1 MKTKISHLGRSSVSV
16 ILAVMMLLSTMLIGT
31 VSTVN
36 AADLSNATKVYLD
49 STLATVNKEGLNTWS
64 SICAY
69 AFNTKGVNTYTDK
82 NTDGKYTWPGSDMYN
97 EGNGIYSIYVD
108 NSATNIIF
116 NNNDGKQTGD
126 LTLPNDWKTTPM
138 IYYGDGT
145 KGPAGW
151 KEYSASVK
159 VADSV
164 TLTANPTSV
173 KVGNS
178 VTLAPTV
185 ISAKSGDL
193 TYTYNKISGGTA
205 TEVKNADN
213 SLTVTPTVAGTYKY
227 KVTVSADG
235 YSPVTSTEVSFTVT
249 APVDYYLAG
258 RIKQDGTDGWVQ
270 SINNNY
276 KFTESDTDG
285 LYYYESK
292 YTPKQWS
299 EKVGS
304 KNLEQYFYIIDSS
317 SNKYGSKDNQTDN
330 TPKVLNSTDDKST
343 LEKISSTG
351 NTKTLTYISN
361 QENVS
366 NVTFWLDTRNGNM
379 QLYYTSAT
387 AYSVTF
393 GSNDISM
400 GSVIAKNG
408 SSNISSGDGVAENSE
423 VTFTATANEGY
434 KFDGWYNDAGCTT
447 AIEGATGA
455 TYTTTVT
462 ADTTV
467 YAKFVAE
474 TYNITVKENANCT
487 VTVNKTAAYGSNV
500 NVTVKA
506 KDGYT
511 VSSISVTNVNANDI
525 SGNETEGYTFKMP
538 ASNVEITPNV
548 VAVEVTAPKVTLNTV
563 TGESTADVSVKE
575 NYPITAFAEAG
586 DAYSKITST
595 DFSVSGGVEGTD
607 YTKTETFEGSGIYN
621 FVALTKGTFTVTY
634 TATATSINDI
644 TKSTSATATLK
655 ITASYT
661 DTQNAY
667 LALSKYVDE
676 VKDTTSDGYT
686 TDSYAAFSAALT
698 SAQAL
703 LKGLPKADATN
714 ASDYTNAK
722 TALETAFNGLEKDVT
737 YYISGRFEN
746 HGWNTDAIDMPFTRV
761 SGESN
766 LYKYETHKSVA
777 DLSKQ
782 IHDVLGN
789 YDANQYFFIT
799 TGKGLKGTFYTGSS
813 KNGNNFHENTVAK
826 KLTLTTHTNN
836 DSATANTDN
845 LIVFNDISDSSPNV
859 VIYLDTSDK
868 DNLKLYYSTEKYSVT
883 VAEGVPASVDKTEF
897 AKGETVTVTATPGTG
912 EVLDKVT
919 VVGKDGST
927 QIETTVS
934 GNTATFKMPDQ
945 DVTITN
951 VTFREAKTYT
961 VTFNSSDDQFGTVS
975 AMKGTTSLKS
985 PATVTE
991 GDDVTFT
998 AEPENGYALSGW
1010 TVNDASVSPT
1020 TNPYTITVQKDTTV
1034 VANFKEITGT
1044 LSDYYL
1050 LCGTDAT
1057 FKAGSYTPVPLYTNE
1072 EGVYYADFNAANIT
1086 KSKDYFIIF
1095 STKED
1100 TSGIIDTNDAK
1111 NIIINTDNNGK
1122 GFSLKDHS
1130 ENVNVVGVQNTK
1142 NLRFAKVYID
1152 SDDVTGF
1159 TIKVTKLDLKSKKI
1173 TYSGEPKFKEAPKN
1187 AVNIIAKNGTQTA
1200 KFQSMGSTVITPVDK
1215 VVFDIGDY
1223 NDYTKKATAIKGN
1236 KVTVTTTVADAYK
1249 DTYYVK
1255 GFVVNGESYGI
1266 QSEPNDT
1273 GVYTLEYQIP
1283 DDVDDGTN
1291 FEITPVYFLK
1301 DSSNCVTFYV
1311 EGFDGAVQESWG
1323 NTIACYPYYEGVDKN
1338 STNKNA
1344 FGAYPGQ
1351 PLLYEGGKY
1360 YTQIPKSITLN
1371 GTDKKIVGMTLNNFT
1386 LELVHGAI
1394 STIKDNKQSYDYDD
1408 FVRIANNNYGNNI
1421 IYTFK
1426 YSTAKDNFGENIV
1439 SDATIT
1445 KADFA
1450 SPTGNGWEDLTDY
1463 NHRKVDLFGNVLTGT
1478 DSEKEPLLVVSNGYF
1493 ENYQGFYAT
1502 EWTVYEKLEDGTYSK
1517 ITQIPSSALLLK
1529 SKDDLTK
1536 STSDPKY
1543 KNSLSDYA
1551 DAYAKLEA
1559 YKNTPA
1565 LITFE
1570 SSIKRGYSLQGGTN
1584 GGQGGELAERVD
1596 GRWYYSM
1603 IGEEITAKI
1612 AVEYGDTATSTF
1624 TKDSFVDGTNRT
1636 TTIGAQAYF
1645 TNDAAYGETTYKSNI
1660 DSSNYF
1666 TFTADTIATDQTGQN
1681 YVFLGWYLLSDNK
1694 YTKLTDAKAPMTGSD
1709 TFVARYVKAPKG
1721 TVTIDHRLF
1730 SAASNP
1736 TPPTTQTPGT
1746 GSGKCYVTVKV
1757 LDKTTG
1763 ALIKE
1768 FAETENS
1775 VTLDGTYINSAKDY
1789 KLEIT
1794 LRTVTS
1800 GQDKFDKFYYLAQ
1813 NKQEY
1818 VGIDPGT
1825 TTTEGNVTTVTR
1837 TVDIL
1842 DSFFTHNEDGTYS
1855 FKNTTG
1861 SDSIHYYSDIKET
1874 KIPYKITF
1882 NYEPR
1887 LASDA
1892 KQYVVTGYFTSEYIL
1907 NHGAVLTKEFVM
1919 SVAPYEDNF
1928 FNTIKWDN
1936 ANITINND
1944 TETKTAV
1951 VNSTTSL
1958 RTVTVKA
1965 LNADGTPI
1973 EAYKLNNVPEYTS
1986 TVVYGNL
1993 LKYDNLYGLTPDEKT
2008 EIAGGKEYI
2017 YLADPEYNGKKFSY
2031 WQISTSSDMT
2041 DTSAYVTKCFSKE
2054 FNYIAYNDY
2063 YIWPV
2068 YGKSQSITGASTTLN
2083 FLDYSR
2089 NQSTDEN
2096 GGSKTDRVFA
2106 DFALAFDSNGI
2117 QLKTYN
2123 GTDIKVG
2130 MFLEV
2135 CGDLESDSNG
2145 NVITDINYYKDK
2157 PEYGTSDADLEKI
2170 KTAILAG
2177 SANKNLTYTTEDGE
2191 VRKLLNKPIDIKSL
2205 DNKNRIEY
2213 YVGYNN
2219 NDNNQKKLM
2228 RAYSYVIVG
2237 NEITLCST
2245 CYSFVNYYNVG
2256 NMTYTVS

>member
-1 MKTKISHLGRSSVSV
+1 MKTKISHLGRSTVSV

-36 AADLSNATKVYLD
+36 AVTKTFEAVNLVGNINGNTKWD
-49 STLATVNKEGLNTWS
+49 STKYPFTFDETTGYWFLDITITQSSEFKARVNKDWVISFGASGGGNYIISEIGDYRIS
-64 SICAY
+64 V
-69 AFNTKGVNTYTDK
+69 K
-82 NTDGKYTWPGSDMYN
+82 DGA
-97 EGNGIYSIYVD
+97 ENG
-108 NSATNIIF
+108 TE
-116 NNNDGKQTGD
+116 
-126 LTLPNDWKTTPM
+126 LTVQKTV
-138 IYYGDGT
+138 
-145 KGPAGW
+145 K
-151 KEYSASVK
+151 K

-178 VTLAPTV
+178 VTLTPTV
-185 ISAKSGDL
+185 SGAKSDNL
-193 TYTYNKISGGTA
+193 TYTYKKTSDGTA
-205 TEVKNADN
+205 TEEKNADN

-227 KVTVSADG
+227 TVTVSADG
-235 YSPVTSTEVSFTVT
+235 CSPVTSNEVSFTVT
-249 APVDYYLAG
+249 DSVKYYICGRFNNKWHDPLANDP
-258 RIKQDGTDGWVQ
+258 QFVED
-270 SINNNY
+270 
-276 KFTESDTDG
+276 ESNPG
-285 LYYYESK
+285 LFYYETNETIAQLSG
-292 YTPKQWS
+292 TIS
-299 EKVGS
+299 ETYNNTTS
-304 KNLEQYFYIIDSS
+304 DYPRYFYI
-317 SNKYGSKDNQTDN
+317 NKAATKDNNYLTTSDSAGHNFQN
-330 TPKVLNSTDDKST
+330 NTDDRKLALSSQSGT
-343 LEKISSTG
+343 DEKFLVRFNDVN
-351 NTKTLTYISN
+351 NTSKTP
-361 QENVS
+361 
-366 NVTFWLDTRNGNM
+366 VTIWLDTRNN
-379 QLYYTSAT
+379 
-387 AYSVTF
+387 
-393 GSNDISM
+393 
-400 GSVIAKNG
+400 
-408 SSNISSGDGVAENSE
+408 EN
-423 VTFTATANEGY
+423 NEY
-434 KFDGWYNDAGCTT
+434 KLWYTT
-447 AIEGATGA
+447 ALPH
-455 TYTTTVT
+455 
-462 ADTTV
+462 
-467 YAKFVAE
+467 K
-474 TYNITVKENANCT
+474 
-487 VTVNKTAAYGSNV
+487 VN
-500 NVTVKA
+500 
-506 KDGYT
+506 
-511 VSSISVTNVNANDI
+511 
-525 SGNETEGYTFKMP
+525 
-538 ASNVEITPNV
+538 
-548 VAVEVTAPKVTLNTV
+548 
-563 TGESTADVSVKE
+563 
-575 NYPITAFAEAG
+575 
-586 DAYSKITST
+586 
-595 DFSVSGGVEGTD
+595 
-607 YTKTETFEGSGIYN
+607 
-621 FVALTKGTFTVTY
+621 
-634 TATATSINDI
+634 
-644 TKSTSATATLK
+644 
-655 ITASYT
+655 
-661 DTQNAY
+661 
-667 LALSKYVDE
+667 
-676 VKDTTSDGYT
+676 
-686 TDSYAAFSAALT
+686 
-698 SAQAL
+698 
-703 LKGLPKADATN
+703 
-714 ASDYTNAK
+714 
-722 TALETAFNGLEKDVT
+722 
-737 YYISGRFEN
+737 
-746 HGWNTDAIDMPFTRV
+746 
-761 SGESN
+761 
-766 LYKYETHKSVA
+766 
-777 DLSKQ
+777 
-782 IHDVLGN
+782 
-789 YDANQYFFIT
+789 
-799 TGKGLKGTFYTGSS
+799 
-813 KNGNNFHENTVAK
+813 
-826 KLTLTTHTNN
+826 
-836 DSATANTDN
+836 
-845 LIVFNDISDSSPNV
+845 
-859 VIYLDTSDK
+859 
-868 DNLKLYYSTEKYSVT
+868 
-883 VAEGVPASVDKTEF
+883 VAEGVSATVDRAT
-897 AKGETVTVTATPGTG
+897 ATAGETVTVTATSIPQGQI
-912 EVLDKVT
+912 LDTVT
-919 VVGKDGST
+919 VKGEDNKPV
-927 QIETTVS
+927 ITTVS
-934 GNTATFKMPDQ
+934 GNTATFTMPDQ
-945 DVTITN
+945 NVTVTN
-951 VTFREAKTYT
+951 VTFRTANTYT
-961 VTFNSSDDQFGTVS
+961 VTFRSSDETSGSVS
-975 AMKGTTSLKS
+975 AKYNGTDFTSGAK
-985 PATVTE
+985 VTE
-991 GDDVTFT
+991 GGTVTFT

-1010 TVNDASVSPT
+1010 TLNDASVSPT

-1034 VANFKEITGT
+1034 VANFKEMTGT
-1044 LSDYYL
+1044 LSGYYL

-1072 EGVYYADFNAANIT
+1072 EGVYYADFNAADIT
-1086 KSKDYFIIF
+1086 KNKDYFIIF

-1100 TSGIIDTNDAK
+1100 TSGIIV
-1111 NIIINTDNNGK
+1111 DNNNVTINAVNNN
-1122 GFSLKDHS
+1122 GFSLSNHN
-1130 ENVNVVGVQNTK
+1130 ENVQNPNGGSNNVK
-1142 NLRFAKVYID
+1142 FAKVYINKD
-1152 SDDVTGF
+1152 EVSGF
-1159 TIKVTKLDLKSKKI
+1159 TIKITNLDVNSKKI
-1173 TYSGEPKFKEAPKN
+1173 TYSAEPKFKETPKN
-1187 AVNIIAKNGTQTA
+1187 AVNIIAKNGTQTE
-1200 KFQSMGSTVITPVDK
+1200 KFQSMGTTVITPVDK
-1215 VVFDIGDY
+1215 VVFDIGKY
-1223 NDYTKKATAIKGN
+1223 NDNTQKATAIKGN
-1236 KVTVTTTVADAYK
+1236 KVTVTTTVDKDYK

-1266 QSEPNDT
+1266 QSGPNDD

-1283 DDVDDGTN
+1283 DDVVDGTN

-1394 STIKDNKQSYDYDD
+1394 STIKENKQSYDYDD

-1426 YSTAKDNFGENIV
+1426 YSTVKDNFGENIV

-1502 EWTVYEKLEDGTYSK
+1502 EWTVYKKLDDSTYSK
-1517 ITQIPSSALLLK
+1517 IAQIPSSALLLK

-1936 ANITINND
+1936 ANITIYND

-1965 LNADGTPI
+1965 LDADGNQI
-1973 EAYKLNNVPEYTS
+1973 KAYELGGVPEFTS

-1993 LKYDNLYGLTPDEKT
+1993 LKYENLCKLTDEQKT
-2008 EIAGGKEYI
+2008 EIANREYI
-2017 YLADPEYNGKKFSY
+2017 YVADPEYNGKKFSY

-2068 YGKSQSITGASTTLN
+2068 YGESQSITGASTTLN

-2089 NQSTDEN
+2089 NQSTDPDGN
-2096 GGSKTDRVFA
+2096 KKTDRVFA

-2117 QLKTYN
+2117 QLQTYKGN
-2123 GTDIKVG
+2123 DIKVG

>member
-1 MKTKISHLGRSSVSV
+1 MKTKISHLGRSTVSV

-36 AADLSNATKVYLD
+36 AVTKTFEAVNLVGNINGNTKWDSTKYPFTFDETTGYWYLD
-49 STLATVNKEGLNTWS
+49 ITITQSSEFKARVNKDWVISFGASGGGNYIISEIGDYRIS
-64 SICAY
+64 V
-69 AFNTKGVNTYTDK
+69 K
-82 NTDGKYTWPGSDMYN
+82 DGA
-97 EGNGIYSIYVD
+97 ENG
-108 NSATNIIF
+108 TE
-116 NNNDGKQTGD
+116 
-126 LTLPNDWKTTPM
+126 LTVQKTV
-138 IYYGDGT
+138 
-145 KGPAGW
+145 K
-151 KEYSASVK
+151 K

-178 VTLAPTV
+178 VTLTPTV
-185 ISAKSGDL
+185 SGAKSDNL
-193 TYTYNKISGGTA
+193 TYTYKKTSDGTA
-205 TEVKNADN
+205 TEEKNADN

-227 KVTVSADG
+227 TVTVSADG
-235 YSPVTSTEVSFTVT
+235 CSPVTSNEVSFTVT
-249 APVDYYLAG
+249 DSVKYYICGRFNNKWHDPLANDP
-258 RIKQDGTDGWVQ
+258 QFVED
-270 SINNNY
+270 
-276 KFTESDTDG
+276 ESNPG
-285 LYYYESK
+285 LFYYETNETIAQLSG
-292 YTPKQWS
+292 TIS
-299 EKVGS
+299 ETYNNTTS
-304 KNLEQYFYIIDSS
+304 DYPRYFYI
-317 SNKYGSKDNQTDN
+317 NKAATKDNNYLTTSDSAGHNFQN
-330 TPKVLNSTDDKST
+330 NTDDRKLALSSQSGT
-343 LEKISSTG
+343 DEKFLVRFNDVN
-351 NTKTLTYISN
+351 NTSKTP
-361 QENVS
+361 
-366 NVTFWLDTRNGNM
+366 VTIWLDTRNN
-379 QLYYTSAT
+379 
-387 AYSVTF
+387 
-393 GSNDISM
+393 
-400 GSVIAKNG
+400 
-408 SSNISSGDGVAENSE
+408 EN
-423 VTFTATANEGY
+423 NEY
-434 KFDGWYNDAGCTT
+434 KLWYTT
-447 AIEGATGA
+447 ALPH
-455 TYTTTVT
+455 
-462 ADTTV
+462 
-467 YAKFVAE
+467 K
-474 TYNITVKENANCT
+474 
-487 VTVNKTAAYGSNV
+487 VN
-500 NVTVKA
+500 
-506 KDGYT
+506 
-511 VSSISVTNVNANDI
+511 
-525 SGNETEGYTFKMP
+525 
-538 ASNVEITPNV
+538 
-548 VAVEVTAPKVTLNTV
+548 
-563 TGESTADVSVKE
+563 
-575 NYPITAFAEAG
+575 
-586 DAYSKITST
+586 
-595 DFSVSGGVEGTD
+595 
-607 YTKTETFEGSGIYN
+607 
-621 FVALTKGTFTVTY
+621 
-634 TATATSINDI
+634 
-644 TKSTSATATLK
+644 
-655 ITASYT
+655 
-661 DTQNAY
+661 
-667 LALSKYVDE
+667 
-676 VKDTTSDGYT
+676 
-686 TDSYAAFSAALT
+686 
-698 SAQAL
+698 
-703 LKGLPKADATN
+703 
-714 ASDYTNAK
+714 
-722 TALETAFNGLEKDVT
+722 
-737 YYISGRFEN
+737 
-746 HGWNTDAIDMPFTRV
+746 
-761 SGESN
+761 
-766 LYKYETHKSVA
+766 
-777 DLSKQ
+777 
-782 IHDVLGN
+782 
-789 YDANQYFFIT
+789 
-799 TGKGLKGTFYTGSS
+799 
-813 KNGNNFHENTVAK
+813 
-826 KLTLTTHTNN
+826 
-836 DSATANTDN
+836 
-845 LIVFNDISDSSPNV
+845 
-859 VIYLDTSDK
+859 
-868 DNLKLYYSTEKYSVT
+868 
-883 VAEGVPASVDKTEF
+883 VAEGVSATVDRAT
-897 AKGETVTVTATPGTG
+897 ATAGETVTVTATSIPQGQI
-912 EVLDKVT
+912 LDTVT
-919 VVGKDGST
+919 VKGEDNKPV
-927 QIETTVS
+927 ITTVS
-934 GNTATFKMPDQ
+934 GNTATFTMPDQ
-945 DVTITN
+945 NVTVTN
-951 VTFREAKTYT
+951 VTFRTANTYT
-961 VTFNSSDDQFGTVS
+961 VTFRSSDETSGSVS
-975 AMKGTTSLKS
+975 AKYNGTDFTSGAK
-985 PATVTE
+985 VTE
-991 GDDVTFT
+991 GGTVTFT

-1010 TVNDASVSPT
+1010 TLNDASVSPT

-1034 VANFKEITGT
+1034 VANFKEMTGT
-1044 LSDYYL
+1044 LSGYYL

-1072 EGVYYADFNAANIT
+1072 EGVYYADFNAADIT
-1086 KSKDYFIIF
+1086 KNKDYFIIF

-1100 TSGIIDTNDAK
+1100 TSGIIV
-1111 NIIINTDNNGK
+1111 DNNNVTINAVNNN
-1122 GFSLKDHS
+1122 GFSLSNHN
-1130 ENVNVVGVQNTK
+1130 ENVQNPNGGSNNVK
-1142 NLRFAKVYID
+1142 FAKVYINKD
-1152 SDDVTGF
+1152 EVSGF
-1159 TIKVTKLDLKSKKI
+1159 TIKITNLDVNSKKI
-1173 TYSGEPKFKEAPKN
+1173 TYSAEPKFKEAPKN
-1187 AVNIIAKNGTQTA
+1187 AVNIIAKNGTQTE
-1200 KFQSMGSTVITPVDK
+1200 KFQSMGTTVITPVDK
-1215 VVFDIGDY
+1215 VVFDIGKY
-1223 NDYTKKATAIKGN
+1223 NDNTQKATAIKGN
-1236 KVTVTTTVADAYK
+1236 KVTVTTTVDKDYK

-1266 QSEPNDT
+1266 QSAPNDD

-1283 DDVDDGTN
+1283 DDVVDGTN

-1394 STIKDNKQSYDYDD
+1394 STIKENKQSYDYDD

-1426 YSTAKDNFGENIV
+1426 YSTVKDNFGENIV

-1502 EWTVYEKLEDGTYSK
+1502 EWTVYKKLDDSTYSK
-1517 ITQIPSSALLLK
+1517 IAQIPSSALLLK

-1936 ANITINND
+1936 ANITIYND

-1965 LNADGTPI
+1965 LDADGNQI
-1973 EAYKLNNVPEYTS
+1973 KAYELGGVPEFTS

-1993 LKYDNLYGLTPDEKT
+1993 LKYENLCKLTDEQKT
-2008 EIAGGKEYI
+2008 EIANREYI
-2017 YLADPEYNGKKFSY
+2017 YVADPEYNGKKFSY

-2068 YGKSQSITGASTTLN
+2068 YGESQSITGASTTLN

-2089 NQSTDEN
+2089 NQSTDPDGN
-2096 GGSKTDRVFA
+2096 KKTDRVFA

-2117 QLKTYN
+2117 QLQTYKGN
-2123 GTDIKVG
+2123 DIKVG

>member
-1 MKTKISHLGRSSVSV
+1 MKTKISHLGRSTVSV

-31 VSTVN
+31 ISTAN
-36 AADLSNATKVYLD
+36 AVDTATSD
-49 STLATVNKEGLNTWS
+49 SS
-64 SICAY
+64 P
-69 AFNTKGVNTYTDK
+69 
-82 NTDGKYTWPGSDMYN
+82 KYTIHVKLADNLESYTLWLWAWGDG
-97 EGNGIYSIYVD
+97 GN
-108 NSATNIIF
+108 A
-116 NNNDGKQTGD
+116 
-126 LTLPNDWKTTPM
+126 
-138 IYYGDGT
+138 YGDGKWRT
-145 KGPAGW
+145 DDVKVELKDHKW
-151 KEYSASVK
+151 HDKTFVNSVK
-159 VADSV
+159 NWNLIIAYGSNGESRFEKKYNSDVWITVKGDNNYDVSTTAPTTTPTTTYTVNYDV
-164 TLTANPTSV
+164 IGGNGGLTATGTGVNGSGSAVNSGT
-173 KVGNS
+173 KV
-178 VTLAPTV
+178 TFT
-185 ISAKSGDL
+185 AKPSEGYAVEGWYSDA
-193 TYTYNKISGGTA
+193 NCQ
-205 TEVKNADN
+205 NAI
-213 SLTVTPTVAGTYKY
+213 TVAGTNTSYE
-227 KVTVSADG
+227 VTVNANTNVYVKFKSTTIDPEYRLIGDLFGGWNG
-235 YSPVTSTEVSFTVT
+235 YNN
-249 APVDYYLAG
+249 A
-258 RIKQDGTDGWVQ
+258 IKFDA
-270 SINNNY
+270 I
-276 KFTESDTDG
+276 ESDGSYSKIITVENGDLNNKHFKLIDG
-285 LYYYESK
+285 SGKYYGPNDKNVDICGFGASSPYDTYKDTNFAFNFSK
-292 YTPKQWS
+292 AGTYKIH
-299 EKVGS
+299 
-304 KNLEQYFYIIDSS
+304 YIV
-317 SNKYGSKDNQTDN
+317 KTGKN
-330 TPKVLNSTDDKST
+330 TPSIWV
-343 LEKISSTG
+343 EE
-351 NTKTLTYISN
+351 NTTK
-361 QENVS
+361 
-366 NVTFWLDTRNGNM
+366 
-379 QLYYTSAT
+379 YY
-387 AYSVTF
+387 
-393 GSNDISM
+393 
-400 GSVIAKNG
+400 
-408 SSNISSGDGVAENSE
+408 
-423 VTFTATANEGY
+423 
-434 KFDGWYNDAGCTT
+434 
-447 AIEGATGA
+447 
-455 TYTTTVT
+455 
-462 ADTTV
+462 
-467 YAKFVAE
+467 
-474 TYNITVKENANCT
+474 T
-487 VTVNKTAAYGSNV
+487 VTVETDKASVNKKE
-500 NVTVKA
+500 VKA
-506 KDGYT
+506 
-511 VSSISVTNVNANDI
+511 
-525 SGNETEGYTFKMP
+525 
-538 ASNVEITPNV
+538 
-548 VAVEVTAPKVTLNTV
+548 
-563 TGESTADVSVKE
+563 
-575 NYPITAFAEAG
+575 
-586 DAYSKITST
+586 
-595 DFSVSGGVEGTD
+595 
-607 YTKTETFEGSGIYN
+607 
-621 FVALTKGTFTVTY
+621 
-634 TATATSINDI
+634 
-644 TKSTSATATLK
+644 
-655 ITASYT
+655 
-661 DTQNAY
+661 
-667 LALSKYVDE
+667 
-676 VKDTTSDGYT
+676 
-686 TDSYAAFSAALT
+686 
-698 SAQAL
+698 
-703 LKGLPKADATN
+703 
-714 ASDYTNAK
+714 
-722 TALETAFNGLEKDVT
+722 
-737 YYISGRFEN
+737 
-746 HGWNTDAIDMPFTRV
+746 
-761 SGESN
+761 
-766 LYKYETHKSVA
+766 
-777 DLSKQ
+777 
-782 IHDVLGN
+782 
-789 YDANQYFFIT
+789 
-799 TGKGLKGTFYTGSS
+799 
-813 KNGNNFHENTVAK
+813 
-826 KLTLTTHTNN
+826 
-836 DSATANTDN
+836 
-845 LIVFNDISDSSPNV
+845 
-859 VIYLDTSDK
+859 
-868 DNLKLYYSTEKYSVT
+868 
-883 VAEGVPASVDKTEF
+883 
-897 AKGETVTVTATPGTG
+897 GETVTVTATPGTG
-912 EVLDKVT
+912 EVLDSVT
-919 VVGKDGST
+919 VMGADNNPVT
-927 QIETTVS
+927 TTVI
-934 GNTATFKMPDQ
+934 GNTATFVMPNQ
-945 DVTITN
+945 DVTVTD
-951 VTFREAKTYT
+951 VTFREAKKYT
-961 VTFNSSDDQFGTVS
+961 VKFSSSDDNFGSVS
-975 AMKGTTSLKS
+975 AKYNGTDFTSDTK
-985 PATVTE
+985 VTE
-991 GDDVTFT
+991 GDEVTFT
-998 AEPENGYALSGW
+998 ATSKDGYALSDW
-1010 TVNDASVSPT
+1010 TVNGVSASST

-1034 VANFKEITGT
+1034 VANFKEVTGT
-1044 LSDYYL
+1044 LSNYYL
-1050 LCGTDAT
+1050 LCGEDAS
-1057 FKAGSYTPVPLYTNE
+1057 FKPGSYTPVPLYKNE
-1072 EGVYYADFNAANIT
+1072 EGVYYADFNAADIP
-1086 KSKDYFIIF
+1086 KDKEYYIIF
-1095 STKED
+1095 SDKND
-1100 TSGIIDTNDAK
+1100 TSGIINDNSENIKITNVSV
-1111 NIIINTDNNGK
+1111 K
-1122 GFSLKDHS
+1122 GFSLDNYNA
-1130 ENVNVVGVQNTK
+1130 NVQQPAGGSYGVK
-1142 NLRFAKVYID
+1142 FAKVYINGD
-1152 SDDVTGF
+1152 SDVTGF
-1159 TIKVTKLDLKSKKI
+1159 TIKVNNLDLKSKKI
-1173 TYSGEPKFKEAPKN
+1173 TYSAEPKFKEAPKN
-1187 AVNIIAKNGTQTA
+1187 AVNIIAKNGTQTS
-1200 KFQSMGSTVITPVDK
+1200 KFQNMGSTVITPVEN
-1215 VVFDIGDY
+1215 VVFDIDSY
-1223 NDYTKKATAIKGN
+1223 NKYTQKATAIKGN
-1236 KVTVTTTVADAYK
+1236 KVTVTTTVADKYK

-1266 QSEPNDT
+1266 QSGPNNT

-1311 EGFDGAVQESWG
+1311 EGFDGAVQDSWG
-1323 NTIACYPYYEGVDKN
+1323 NTIACYPYYKGVDKDN
-1338 STNKNA
+1338 TNNNA

-1371 GTDKKIVGMTLNNFT
+1371 GTESKIVGMTLNNFA
-1386 LELVHGAI
+1386 LESVHGAI

-1478 DSEKEPLLVVSNGYF
+1478 DSEKGPLLVVSNGYF

-1502 EWTVYEKLEDGTYSK
+1502 EWTVYELKDGSYSK
-1517 ITQIPSSALLLK
+1517 IAQIPSSALLLK
-1529 SKDDLTK
+1529 SKDDLTN

-1543 KNSLSDYA
+1543 KNSLSSYA
-1551 DAYAKLEA
+1551 DAYGKLEA

-1584 GGQGGELAERVD
+1584 GGQGGESAERVD

-1818 VGIDPGT
+1818 VGIDPST
-1825 TTTEGNVTTVTR
+1825 TTTEGNETTVTR
-1837 TVDIL
+1837 TVDIRE
-1842 DSFFTHNEDGTYS
+1842 SFFEPNDDGTYS
-1855 FKNTTG
+1855 FKNQTG

-1986 TVVYGNL
+1986 TVVYGKL
-1993 LKYDNLYGLTPDEKT
+1993 LMYDNLYGLTPDEKT

-2017 YLADPEYNGKKFSY
+2017 YVAEPEYKGEKFSY
-2031 WQISTSSDMT
+2031 WQISTSQDMN
-2041 DTSAYVTKCFSKE
+2041 DKSAYVTKCFSKE

-2123 GTDIKVG
+2123 GTNIKVG

-2145 NVITDINYYKDK
+2145 NVIADINYYKDK

-2177 SANKNLTYTTEDGE
+2177 SANKSLTYTTVDGIT
-2191 VRKLLNKPIDIKSL
+2191 RKLLNKPIDIKSL

>member
-1 MKTKISHLGRSSVSV
+1 MKTKISHLGRSTVSV

-36 AADLSNATKVYLD
+36 AVTKTFEAVNLVGNINGNTKWDSTKYPFTFDETTGYWYLD
-49 STLATVNKEGLNTWS
+49 ITITQSSEFKARVNKDWVISFGASGGGNYIISEIGDYRIS
-64 SICAY
+64 V
-69 AFNTKGVNTYTDK
+69 K
-82 NTDGKYTWPGSDMYN
+82 DGA
-97 EGNGIYSIYVD
+97 ENG
-108 NSATNIIF
+108 TE
-116 NNNDGKQTGD
+116 
-126 LTLPNDWKTTPM
+126 LTVQKTV
-138 IYYGDGT
+138 
-145 KGPAGW
+145 K
-151 KEYSASVK
+151 K

-178 VTLAPTV
+178 VTLTPTV
-185 ISAKSGDL
+185 SGAKSDNL
-193 TYTYNKISGGTA
+193 TYTYKKTSDGTA
-205 TEVKNADN
+205 TEEKNADN

-227 KVTVSADG
+227 TVTVSADG
-235 YSPVTSTEVSFTVT
+235 CSPVTSNEVSFTVT
-249 APVDYYLAG
+249 DSVKYYICGRFNNKWHDPLANDP
-258 RIKQDGTDGWVQ
+258 QFVED
-270 SINNNY
+270 
-276 KFTESDTDG
+276 ESNPG
-285 LYYYESK
+285 LFYYETNETIAQLSG
-292 YTPKQWS
+292 TIS
-299 EKVGS
+299 ETYNNTTS
-304 KNLEQYFYIIDSS
+304 DYPRYFYI
-317 SNKYGSKDNQTDN
+317 NKAATKDNNYLTTSDSAGHNFQN
-330 TPKVLNSTDDKST
+330 NTDDRKLALSSQSGT
-343 LEKISSTG
+343 DEKFLVRFNDVN
-351 NTKTLTYISN
+351 NTSKTP
-361 QENVS
+361 
-366 NVTFWLDTRNGNM
+366 VTIWLDTRNN
-379 QLYYTSAT
+379 
-387 AYSVTF
+387 
-393 GSNDISM
+393 
-400 GSVIAKNG
+400 
-408 SSNISSGDGVAENSE
+408 EN
-423 VTFTATANEGY
+423 NEY
-434 KFDGWYNDAGCTT
+434 KLWYTT
-447 AIEGATGA
+447 ALPH
-455 TYTTTVT
+455 
-462 ADTTV
+462 
-467 YAKFVAE
+467 K
-474 TYNITVKENANCT
+474 
-487 VTVNKTAAYGSNV
+487 VN
-500 NVTVKA
+500 
-506 KDGYT
+506 
-511 VSSISVTNVNANDI
+511 
-525 SGNETEGYTFKMP
+525 
-538 ASNVEITPNV
+538 
-548 VAVEVTAPKVTLNTV
+548 
-563 TGESTADVSVKE
+563 
-575 NYPITAFAEAG
+575 
-586 DAYSKITST
+586 
-595 DFSVSGGVEGTD
+595 
-607 YTKTETFEGSGIYN
+607 
-621 FVALTKGTFTVTY
+621 
-634 TATATSINDI
+634 
-644 TKSTSATATLK
+644 
-655 ITASYT
+655 
-661 DTQNAY
+661 
-667 LALSKYVDE
+667 
-676 VKDTTSDGYT
+676 
-686 TDSYAAFSAALT
+686 
-698 SAQAL
+698 
-703 LKGLPKADATN
+703 
-714 ASDYTNAK
+714 
-722 TALETAFNGLEKDVT
+722 
-737 YYISGRFEN
+737 
-746 HGWNTDAIDMPFTRV
+746 
-761 SGESN
+761 
-766 LYKYETHKSVA
+766 
-777 DLSKQ
+777 
-782 IHDVLGN
+782 
-789 YDANQYFFIT
+789 
-799 TGKGLKGTFYTGSS
+799 
-813 KNGNNFHENTVAK
+813 
-826 KLTLTTHTNN
+826 
-836 DSATANTDN
+836 
-845 LIVFNDISDSSPNV
+845 
-859 VIYLDTSDK
+859 
-868 DNLKLYYSTEKYSVT
+868 
-883 VAEGVPASVDKTEF
+883 VAEGVSATVDRAT
-897 AKGETVTVTATPGTG
+897 ATAGETVTVTATSIPQGQI
-912 EVLDKVT
+912 LDTVT
-919 VVGKDGST
+919 VKGEDNKPV
-927 QIETTVS
+927 ITTVS
-934 GNTATFKMPDQ
+934 GNTATFTMPDQ
-945 DVTITN
+945 NVTVTN
-951 VTFREAKTYT
+951 VTFRTANTYT
-961 VTFNSSDDQFGTVS
+961 VTFRSSDETSGSVS
-975 AMKGTTSLKS
+975 AKYNGTDFTSGAK
-985 PATVTE
+985 VTE
-991 GDDVTFT
+991 GGTVTFT

-1010 TVNDASVSPT
+1010 TLNDASVSPT

-1034 VANFKEITGT
+1034 VANFKEMTGT
-1044 LSDYYL
+1044 LSGYYL

-1072 EGVYYADFNAANIT
+1072 EGVYYADFNAADIT
-1086 KSKDYFIIF
+1086 KNKDYFIIF

-1100 TSGIIDTNDAK
+1100 TSGIIV
-1111 NIIINTDNNGK
+1111 DNNNVTINAVNNN
-1122 GFSLKDHS
+1122 GFSLSNHN
-1130 ENVNVVGVQNTK
+1130 ENVQNPNGGSNNVK
-1142 NLRFAKVYID
+1142 FAKVYINKD
-1152 SDDVTGF
+1152 EVSGF
-1159 TIKVTKLDLKSKKI
+1159 TIKITNLDVNSKKI
-1173 TYSGEPKFKEAPKN
+1173 TYSAEPKFKEAPKN
-1187 AVNIIAKNGTQTA
+1187 AVNIIAKNGTQTE
-1200 KFQSMGSTVITPVDK
+1200 KFQSMGTTVITPVDK
-1215 VVFDIGDY
+1215 VVFDIGKY
-1223 NDYTKKATAIKGN
+1223 NDNTQKATAIKGN
-1236 KVTVTTTVADAYK
+1236 KVTVTTTVDKDYK

-1266 QSEPNDT
+1266 QSGPNDD

-1283 DDVDDGTN
+1283 DDVVDGTN

-1394 STIKDNKQSYDYDD
+1394 STIKENKQSYDYDD

-1426 YSTAKDNFGENIV
+1426 YSTVKDNFGENIV

-1502 EWTVYEKLEDGTYSK
+1502 EWTVYKKLDDSTYSK
-1517 ITQIPSSALLLK
+1517 IAQIPSSALLLK

-1936 ANITINND
+1936 ANITIYND

-1965 LNADGTPI
+1965 LDADGNQI
-1973 EAYKLNNVPEYTS
+1973 KAYELGGVPEFTS

-1993 LKYDNLYGLTPDEKT
+1993 LKYENLCKLTDEQKT
-2008 EIAGGKEYI
+2008 EIANREYI
-2017 YLADPEYNGKKFSY
+2017 YVADPEYNGKKFSY

-2068 YGKSQSITGASTTLN
+2068 YGESQSITGASTTLN

-2089 NQSTDEN
+2089 NQSTDSDGN
-2096 GGSKTDRVFA
+2096 KKTDRVFA

-2117 QLKTYN
+2117 QLQTYKGN
-2123 GTDIKVG
+2123 DIKVG

>member
-1 MKTKISHLGRSSVSV
+1 MKTKISHLGRSTVSV

-31 VSTVN
+31 ITTAN
-36 AADLSNATKVYLD
+36 AVDIQYYYRGSDNNWGASAMTQ
-49 STLATVNKEGLNTWS
+49 S
-64 SICAY
+64 
-69 AFNTKGVNTYTDK
+69 
-82 NTDGKYTWPGSDMYN
+82 TDGKYFYIQS
-97 EGNGIYSIYVD
+97 S
-108 NSATNIIF
+108 SATNQFKIANSTTTYDYNSTYVQKGF
-116 NNNDGKQTGD
+116 NNTDVQNIGNYSGD
-126 LTLPNDWKTTPM
+126 DCYVWQSGTYYILVYVPGTDINTTNNPIICASTTLPQ
-138 IYYGDGT
+138 
-145 KGPAGW
+145 
-151 KEYSASVK
+151 ASVP
-159 VADSV
+159 VAESV
-164 TLTANPTSV
+164 SLTASPATVTSGGSTTLTATLKNKATGV
-173 KVGNS
+173 DKV
-178 VTLAPTV
+178 
-185 ISAKSGDL
+185 
-193 TYTYNKISGGTA
+193 TYTF
-205 TEVKNADN
+205 KNADGTEVG
-213 SLTVTPTVAGTYKY
+213 TVKDSAENTASVNVDNITSDTTYT
-227 KVTVSADG
+227 VTVSADG
-235 YSPVTSTEVSFTVT
+235 YSDVTGSTTVAMPESTTLNFMVKSNDTDISKGVFKKIGDEYILDVTFDQTGDYSFYVK
-249 APVDYYLAG
+249 DDKG
-258 RIKQDGTDGWVQ
+258 
-270 SINNNY
+270 NNNVIY
-276 KFTESDTDG
+276 YRNQVGILEDLTSNVT
-285 LYYYESK
+285 LY
-292 YTPKQWS
+292 
-299 EKVGS
+299 
-304 KNLEQYFYIIDSS
+304 
-317 SNKYGSKDNQTDN
+317 KYGSDNAGHYVTLSVATPGTYGIKMTKSGENYSVSLYKIPDTSVTYTVNYGVNGDN
-330 TPKVLNSTDDKST
+330 
-343 LEKISSTG
+343 G
-351 NTKTLTYISN
+351 TLT
-361 QENVS
+361 
-366 NVTFWLDTRNGNM
+366 
-379 QLYYTSAT
+379 A
-387 AYSVTF
+387 
-393 GSNDISM
+393 
-400 GSVIAKNG
+400 
-408 SSNISSGDGVAENSE
+408 DGVTSGSTVNSGTK
-423 VTFTATANEGY
+423 VTFTANPSKGFAVE
-434 KFDGWYNDAGCTT
+434 GWYSDAECTKKIET
-447 AIEGATGA
+447 AGTNK
-455 TYTTTVT
+455 TYAVKVN
-462 ADTTV
+462 ADTNV
-467 YAKFVAE
+467 YVKFHTAE
-474 TYNITVKENANCT
+474 
-487 VTVNKTAAYGSNV
+487 
-500 NVTVKA
+500 
-506 KDGYT
+506 
-511 VSSISVTNVNANDI
+511 
-525 SGNETEGYTFKMP
+525 
-538 ASNVEITPNV
+538 
-548 VAVEVTAPKVTLNTV
+548 
-563 TGESTADVSVKE
+563 
-575 NYPITAFAEAG
+575 
-586 DAYSKITST
+586 
-595 DFSVSGGVEGTD
+595 
-607 YTKTETFEGSGIYN
+607 
-621 FVALTKGTFTVTY
+621 
-634 TATATSINDI
+634 
-644 TKSTSATATLK
+644 
-655 ITASYT
+655 
-661 DTQNAY
+661 
-667 LALSKYVDE
+667 
-676 VKDTTSDGYT
+676 
-686 TDSYAAFSAALT
+686 
-698 SAQAL
+698 
-703 LKGLPKADATN
+703 
-714 ASDYTNAK
+714 
-722 TALETAFNGLEKDVT
+722 
-737 YYISGRFEN
+737 
-746 HGWNTDAIDMPFTRV
+746 
-761 SGESN
+761 
-766 LYKYETHKSVA
+766 
-777 DLSKQ
+777 
-782 IHDVLGN
+782 
-789 YDANQYFFIT
+789 
-799 TGKGLKGTFYTGSS
+799 
-813 KNGNNFHENTVAK
+813 
-826 KLTLTTHTNN
+826 
-836 DSATANTDN
+836 
-845 LIVFNDISDSSPNV
+845 
-859 VIYLDTSDK
+859 
-868 DNLKLYYSTEKYSVT
+868 
-883 VAEGVPASVDKTEF
+883 
-897 AKGETVTVTATPGTG
+897 
-912 EVLDKVT
+912 
-919 VVGKDGST
+919 
-927 QIETTVS
+927 
-934 GNTATFKMPDQ
+934 
-945 DVTITN
+945 
-951 VTFREAKTYT
+951 TYT
-961 VTFNSSDDQFGTVS
+961 VTFSSSDETSGSVS
-975 AMKGTTSLKS
+975 AKYNGTDFTSGAK
-985 PATVTE
+985 VTE
-991 GDDVTFT
+991 GGTVTFT

-1010 TVNDASVSPT
+1010 TLNDASVSPT

-1034 VANFKEITGT
+1034 VANFKEMTGT
-1044 LSDYYL
+1044 LSGYYL

-1072 EGVYYADFNAANIT
+1072 EGVYYADFNAADIT
-1086 KSKDYFIIF
+1086 KNKDYFIIF

-1100 TSGIIDTNDAK
+1100 TSGIIV
-1111 NIIINTDNNGK
+1111 DNNNVTINAVNNN
-1122 GFSLKDHS
+1122 GFSLSNHN
-1130 ENVNVVGVQNTK
+1130 ENVQNPNGGSNNVK
-1142 NLRFAKVYID
+1142 FAKVYINKD
-1152 SDDVTGF
+1152 EVSGF
-1159 TIKVTKLDLKSKKI
+1159 TIKITNLDVNSKKI
-1173 TYSGEPKFKEAPKN
+1173 TYSAEPKFKEAPKN
-1187 AVNIIAKNGTQTA
+1187 AVNIIAKNGTQTE
-1200 KFQSMGSTVITPVDK
+1200 KFQSMGTTVITPVDK
-1215 VVFDIGDY
+1215 VVFDIGKY
-1223 NDYTKKATAIKGN
+1223 NDNTQKATAIKGN
-1236 KVTVTTTVADAYK
+1236 KVTVTTTVDKDYK

-1266 QSEPNDT
+1266 QSGPNDD

-1283 DDVDDGTN
+1283 DDVVDGTN

-1394 STIKDNKQSYDYDD
+1394 STIKENKQSYDYDD

-1426 YSTAKDNFGENIV
+1426 YSTVKDNFGENIV

-1502 EWTVYEKLEDGTYSK
+1502 EWTVYKKLDDSTYSK
-1517 ITQIPSSALLLK
+1517 IAQIPSSALLLK

-1936 ANITINND
+1936 ANITIYND

-1965 LNADGTPI
+1965 LDADGNQI
-1973 EAYKLNNVPEYTS
+1973 KAYELGGVPEFTS

-1993 LKYDNLYGLTPDEKT
+1993 LKYENLCKLTDEQKT
-2008 EIAGGKEYI
+2008 EIANREYI
-2017 YLADPEYNGKKFSY
+2017 YVADPEYNGKKFSY

-2068 YGKSQSITGASTTLN
+2068 YGESQSITGASTTLN

-2089 NQSTDEN
+2089 NQSTDPDGN
-2096 GGSKTDRVFA
+2096 KKTDRVFA

-2117 QLKTYN
+2117 QLQTYKGN
-2123 GTDIKVG
+2123 DIKVG

>member
-1 MKTKISHLGRSSVSV
+1 
-16 ILAVMMLLSTMLIGT
+16 MLIGT

-36 AADLSNATKVYLD
+36 AVTKTFEAVNLVGNINGNTKWDSTKYPFTFDETTGYWYLD
-49 STLATVNKEGLNTWS
+49 ITITQSSEFKARVNKDWVISFGASGGGNYIISEIGDYRIS
-64 SICAY
+64 V
-69 AFNTKGVNTYTDK
+69 K
-82 NTDGKYTWPGSDMYN
+82 DGA
-97 EGNGIYSIYVD
+97 ENG
-108 NSATNIIF
+108 TE
-116 NNNDGKQTGD
+116 
-126 LTLPNDWKTTPM
+126 LTVQKTV
-138 IYYGDGT
+138 
-145 KGPAGW
+145 K
-151 KEYSASVK
+151 K

-178 VTLAPTV
+178 VTLTPTV
-185 ISAKSGDL
+185 SGAKSDNL
-193 TYTYNKISGGTA
+193 TYTYKKTSDGTA
-205 TEVKNADN
+205 TEEKNADN

-227 KVTVSADG
+227 TVTVSADG
-235 YSPVTSTEVSFTVT
+235 CSPVTSNEVSFTVT
-249 APVDYYLAG
+249 DSVKYYICGRFNNKWHDPLANDP
-258 RIKQDGTDGWVQ
+258 QFVED
-270 SINNNY
+270 
-276 KFTESDTDG
+276 ESNPG
-285 LYYYESK
+285 LFYYETNETIAQLSG
-292 YTPKQWS
+292 TIS
-299 EKVGS
+299 ETYNNTTS
-304 KNLEQYFYIIDSS
+304 DYPRYFYI
-317 SNKYGSKDNQTDN
+317 NKAATKDNNYLTTSDSAGHNFQN
-330 TPKVLNSTDDKST
+330 NTDDRKLALSSQSGT
-343 LEKISSTG
+343 DEKFLVRFNDVN
-351 NTKTLTYISN
+351 NTSKTP
-361 QENVS
+361 
-366 NVTFWLDTRNGNM
+366 VTIWLDTRNN
-379 QLYYTSAT
+379 
-387 AYSVTF
+387 
-393 GSNDISM
+393 
-400 GSVIAKNG
+400 
-408 SSNISSGDGVAENSE
+408 EN
-423 VTFTATANEGY
+423 NEY
-434 KFDGWYNDAGCTT
+434 KLWYTT
-447 AIEGATGA
+447 ALPH
-455 TYTTTVT
+455 
-462 ADTTV
+462 
-467 YAKFVAE
+467 K
-474 TYNITVKENANCT
+474 
-487 VTVNKTAAYGSNV
+487 VN
-500 NVTVKA
+500 
-506 KDGYT
+506 
-511 VSSISVTNVNANDI
+511 
-525 SGNETEGYTFKMP
+525 
-538 ASNVEITPNV
+538 
-548 VAVEVTAPKVTLNTV
+548 
-563 TGESTADVSVKE
+563 
-575 NYPITAFAEAG
+575 
-586 DAYSKITST
+586 
-595 DFSVSGGVEGTD
+595 
-607 YTKTETFEGSGIYN
+607 
-621 FVALTKGTFTVTY
+621 
-634 TATATSINDI
+634 
-644 TKSTSATATLK
+644 
-655 ITASYT
+655 
-661 DTQNAY
+661 
-667 LALSKYVDE
+667 
-676 VKDTTSDGYT
+676 
-686 TDSYAAFSAALT
+686 
-698 SAQAL
+698 
-703 LKGLPKADATN
+703 
-714 ASDYTNAK
+714 
-722 TALETAFNGLEKDVT
+722 
-737 YYISGRFEN
+737 
-746 HGWNTDAIDMPFTRV
+746 
-761 SGESN
+761 
-766 LYKYETHKSVA
+766 
-777 DLSKQ
+777 
-782 IHDVLGN
+782 
-789 YDANQYFFIT
+789 
-799 TGKGLKGTFYTGSS
+799 
-813 KNGNNFHENTVAK
+813 
-826 KLTLTTHTNN
+826 
-836 DSATANTDN
+836 
-845 LIVFNDISDSSPNV
+845 
-859 VIYLDTSDK
+859 
-868 DNLKLYYSTEKYSVT
+868 
-883 VAEGVPASVDKTEF
+883 VAEGVSATVDRAT
-897 AKGETVTVTATPGTG
+897 ATAGETVTVTATSIPQGQI
-912 EVLDKVT
+912 LDTVT
-919 VVGKDGST
+919 VKGEDNKPV
-927 QIETTVS
+927 ITTVS
-934 GNTATFKMPDQ
+934 GNTATFTMPDQ
-945 DVTITN
+945 NVTVTN
-951 VTFREAKTYT
+951 VTFRTANTYT
-961 VTFNSSDDQFGTVS
+961 VTFRSSDETSGSVS
-975 AMKGTTSLKS
+975 AKYNGTDFTSGAK
-985 PATVTE
+985 VTE
-991 GDDVTFT
+991 GGTVTFT

-1010 TVNDASVSPT
+1010 TLNDASVSPT

-1034 VANFKEITGT
+1034 VANFKEMTGT
-1044 LSDYYL
+1044 LSGYYL

-1072 EGVYYADFNAANIT
+1072 EGVYYADFNAADIT
-1086 KSKDYFIIF
+1086 KNKDYFIIF

-1100 TSGIIDTNDAK
+1100 TSGIIV
-1111 NIIINTDNNGK
+1111 DNNNVTINAVNNN
-1122 GFSLKDHS
+1122 GFSLSNHN
-1130 ENVNVVGVQNTK
+1130 ENVQNPNGGSNNVK
-1142 NLRFAKVYID
+1142 FAKVYINKD
-1152 SDDVTGF
+1152 EVSGF
-1159 TIKVTKLDLKSKKI
+1159 TIKITNLDVNSKKI
-1173 TYSGEPKFKEAPKN
+1173 TYSAEPKFKEAPKN
-1187 AVNIIAKNGTQTA
+1187 AVNIIAKNGTQTE
-1200 KFQSMGSTVITPVDK
+1200 KFQSMGTTVITPVDK
-1215 VVFDIGDY
+1215 VVFDIGKY
-1223 NDYTKKATAIKGN
+1223 NDNTQKATAIKGN
-1236 KVTVTTTVADAYK
+1236 KVTVTTTVDKDYK

-1266 QSEPNDT
+1266 QSGPNDD

-1283 DDVDDGTN
+1283 DDVVDGTN

-1394 STIKDNKQSYDYDD
+1394 STIKENKQSYDYDD

-1426 YSTAKDNFGENIV
+1426 YSTVKDNFGENIV

-1502 EWTVYEKLEDGTYSK
+1502 EWTVYKKLDDSTYSK
-1517 ITQIPSSALLLK
+1517 IAQIPSSALLLK

-1936 ANITINND
+1936 ANITIYND

-1965 LNADGTPI
+1965 LDADGNQI
-1973 EAYKLNNVPEYTS
+1973 KAYELGGVPEFTS

-1993 LKYDNLYGLTPDEKT
+1993 LKYENLCKLTDEQKT
-2008 EIAGGKEYI
+2008 EIANREYI
-2017 YLADPEYNGKKFSY
+2017 YVADPEYNGKKFSY

-2068 YGKSQSITGASTTLN
+2068 YGESQSITGASTTLN

-2089 NQSTDEN
+2089 NQSTDPDGN
-2096 GGSKTDRVFA
+2096 KKTDRVFA

-2117 QLKTYN
+2117 QLQTYKGN
-2123 GTDIKVG
+2123 DIKVG

>member
-1 MKTKISHLGRSSVSV
+1 MKTKISHLGRSTVSV

-36 AADLSNATKVYLD
+36 AVTKTFEAVNLVGNINGNTKWDSTKYPFTFDETTGYWYLD
-49 STLATVNKEGLNTWS
+49 ITITQSSEFKARVNKDWVISFGASGGGNYIISEIGDYRIS
-64 SICAY
+64 V
-69 AFNTKGVNTYTDK
+69 K
-82 NTDGKYTWPGSDMYN
+82 DGA
-97 EGNGIYSIYVD
+97 ENG
-108 NSATNIIF
+108 TE
-116 NNNDGKQTGD
+116 
-126 LTLPNDWKTTPM
+126 LTVQKTV
-138 IYYGDGT
+138 
-145 KGPAGW
+145 K
-151 KEYSASVK
+151 K

-178 VTLAPTV
+178 VTLTPTV
-185 ISAKSGDL
+185 SGAKSDNL
-193 TYTYNKISGGTA
+193 TYTYKKTSDGTA
-205 TEVKNADN
+205 TEEKNADN
-213 SLTVTPTVAGTYKY
+213 SLTVTPIVAGTYKY
-227 KVTVSADG
+227 TVTVSADG
-235 YSPVTSTEVSFTVT
+235 CSPVTSNEVSFTVT
-249 APVDYYLAG
+249 DSVKYYICGRFNNKWHDPLANDP
-258 RIKQDGTDGWVQ
+258 QFVED
-270 SINNNY
+270 
-276 KFTESDTDG
+276 ESNPG
-285 LYYYESK
+285 LFYYETNETIAQLSG
-292 YTPKQWS
+292 TIS
-299 EKVGS
+299 ETYNNTTS
-304 KNLEQYFYIIDSS
+304 DYPRYFYI
-317 SNKYGSKDNQTDN
+317 NKAATKDNNYLTTSDSAGHNFQN
-330 TPKVLNSTDDKST
+330 NTDDRKLALSSQSGT
-343 LEKISSTG
+343 DEKFLVRFNDVN
-351 NTKTLTYISN
+351 NTSKTP
-361 QENVS
+361 
-366 NVTFWLDTRNGNM
+366 VTIWLDTRNN
-379 QLYYTSAT
+379 
-387 AYSVTF
+387 
-393 GSNDISM
+393 
-400 GSVIAKNG
+400 
-408 SSNISSGDGVAENSE
+408 EN
-423 VTFTATANEGY
+423 NEY
-434 KFDGWYNDAGCTT
+434 KLWYTT
-447 AIEGATGA
+447 ALPH
-455 TYTTTVT
+455 
-462 ADTTV
+462 
-467 YAKFVAE
+467 K
-474 TYNITVKENANCT
+474 
-487 VTVNKTAAYGSNV
+487 VN
-500 NVTVKA
+500 
-506 KDGYT
+506 
-511 VSSISVTNVNANDI
+511 
-525 SGNETEGYTFKMP
+525 
-538 ASNVEITPNV
+538 
-548 VAVEVTAPKVTLNTV
+548 
-563 TGESTADVSVKE
+563 
-575 NYPITAFAEAG
+575 
-586 DAYSKITST
+586 
-595 DFSVSGGVEGTD
+595 
-607 YTKTETFEGSGIYN
+607 
-621 FVALTKGTFTVTY
+621 
-634 TATATSINDI
+634 
-644 TKSTSATATLK
+644 
-655 ITASYT
+655 
-661 DTQNAY
+661 
-667 LALSKYVDE
+667 
-676 VKDTTSDGYT
+676 
-686 TDSYAAFSAALT
+686 
-698 SAQAL
+698 
-703 LKGLPKADATN
+703 
-714 ASDYTNAK
+714 
-722 TALETAFNGLEKDVT
+722 
-737 YYISGRFEN
+737 
-746 HGWNTDAIDMPFTRV
+746 
-761 SGESN
+761 
-766 LYKYETHKSVA
+766 
-777 DLSKQ
+777 
-782 IHDVLGN
+782 
-789 YDANQYFFIT
+789 
-799 TGKGLKGTFYTGSS
+799 
-813 KNGNNFHENTVAK
+813 
-826 KLTLTTHTNN
+826 
-836 DSATANTDN
+836 
-845 LIVFNDISDSSPNV
+845 
-859 VIYLDTSDK
+859 
-868 DNLKLYYSTEKYSVT
+868 
-883 VAEGVPASVDKTEF
+883 VAEGVSATVDRAT
-897 AKGETVTVTATPGTG
+897 ATAGETVTVTATSIPQGQI
-912 EVLDKVT
+912 LDTVT
-919 VVGKDGST
+919 VKGEDNKPV
-927 QIETTVS
+927 ITTVS
-934 GNTATFKMPDQ
+934 GNTATFTMPDQ
-945 DVTITN
+945 NVTVTN
-951 VTFREAKTYT
+951 VTFRTANTYT
-961 VTFNSSDDQFGTVS
+961 VTFRSSDETSGSVS
-975 AMKGTTSLKS
+975 AKYNGTDFTSGAK
-985 PATVTE
+985 VTE
-991 GDDVTFT
+991 GGTVTFT

-1010 TVNDASVSPT
+1010 TLNDASVSPT

-1034 VANFKEITGT
+1034 VANFKEMTGT
-1044 LSDYYL
+1044 LSGYYL

-1072 EGVYYADFNAANIT
+1072 EGVYYADFNAADIT
-1086 KSKDYFIIF
+1086 KNKDYFIIF

-1100 TSGIIDTNDAK
+1100 TSGIIV
-1111 NIIINTDNNGK
+1111 DNNNVTINAVNNN
-1122 GFSLKDHS
+1122 GFSLSNHN
-1130 ENVNVVGVQNTK
+1130 ENVQNPNGGSNNVK
-1142 NLRFAKVYID
+1142 FAKVYINKD
-1152 SDDVTGF
+1152 EVSGF
-1159 TIKVTKLDLKSKKI
+1159 TIKITNLDVNSKKI
-1173 TYSGEPKFKEAPKN
+1173 TYSAEPKFKEAPKN
-1187 AVNIIAKNGTQTA
+1187 AVNIIAKNGTQTE
-1200 KFQSMGSTVITPVDK
+1200 KFQSMGTTVITPVDK
-1215 VVFDIGDY
+1215 VVFDIGKY
-1223 NDYTKKATAIKGN
+1223 NDNTQKATAIKGN
-1236 KVTVTTTVADAYK
+1236 KVTVTTTVDKDYK

-1266 QSEPNDT
+1266 QSGPNDD

-1283 DDVDDGTN
+1283 DDVVDGTN

-1394 STIKDNKQSYDYDD
+1394 STIKENKQSYDYDD

-1426 YSTAKDNFGENIV
+1426 YSTVKDNFGENIV

-1502 EWTVYEKLEDGTYSK
+1502 EWTVYKKLDDSTYSK
-1517 ITQIPSSALLLK
+1517 IAQIPSSALLLK

-1936 ANITINND
+1936 ANITIYND

-1965 LNADGTPI
+1965 LDADGNQI
-1973 EAYKLNNVPEYTS
+1973 KAYELGGVPEFTS

-1993 LKYDNLYGLTPDEKT
+1993 LKYENLCKLTDEQKT
-2008 EIAGGKEYI
+2008 EIANREYI
-2017 YLADPEYNGKKFSY
+2017 YVADPEYNGKKFSY

-2068 YGKSQSITGASTTLN
+2068 YGESQSITGASTTLN

-2089 NQSTDEN
+2089 NQSTDPDGN
-2096 GGSKTDRVFA
+2096 KKTDRVFA

-2117 QLKTYN
+2117 QLQTYKGN
-2123 GTDIKVG
+2123 DIKVG

>member
-1 MKTKISHLGRSSVSV
+1 MKTKISHLGRSTVSV

-36 AADLSNATKVYLD
+36 AVTKTFEAVNLVGNINGNTKWDSTKYPFTFDETTGYWYLD
-49 STLATVNKEGLNTWS
+49 ITITQSSEFKARVNKDWVISFGAS
-64 SICAY
+64 
-69 AFNTKGVNTYTDK
+69 G
-82 NTDGKYTWPGSDMYN
+82 G
-97 EGNGIYSIYVD
+97 GNYSISEIGDYRISVK
-108 NSATNIIF
+108 
-116 NNNDGKQTGD
+116 DGAENGTE
-126 LTLPNDWKTTPM
+126 LTVQKTV
-138 IYYGDGT
+138 
-145 KGPAGW
+145 K
-151 KEYSASVK
+151 K

-178 VTLAPTV
+178 VTLTPTV
-185 ISAKSGDL
+185 SGAKSDNL
-193 TYTYNKISGGTA
+193 TYTYKKTSDGTA
-205 TEVKNADN
+205 TEEKNADN

-227 KVTVSADG
+227 TVTVSADG
-235 YSPVTSTEVSFTVT
+235 CSPVTSNEVSFTVT
-249 APVDYYLAG
+249 DSVKYYICGRFNNKWHDPLANDP
-258 RIKQDGTDGWVQ
+258 QFVED
-270 SINNNY
+270 
-276 KFTESDTDG
+276 ESNPG
-285 LYYYESK
+285 LFYYETNETIAQLSG
-292 YTPKQWS
+292 TIS
-299 EKVGS
+299 ETYNNTTS
-304 KNLEQYFYIIDSS
+304 DYPRYFYI
-317 SNKYGSKDNQTDN
+317 NKAATKDNNYLTTSDSAGHNFQN
-330 TPKVLNSTDDKST
+330 NTDDRKLALSSQSGT
-343 LEKISSTG
+343 DEKFLVRFNDVN
-351 NTKTLTYISN
+351 NTSKTP
-361 QENVS
+361 
-366 NVTFWLDTRNGNM
+366 VTIWLDTRNN
-379 QLYYTSAT
+379 
-387 AYSVTF
+387 
-393 GSNDISM
+393 
-400 GSVIAKNG
+400 
-408 SSNISSGDGVAENSE
+408 EN
-423 VTFTATANEGY
+423 NEY
-434 KFDGWYNDAGCTT
+434 KLWYTT
-447 AIEGATGA
+447 ALPH
-455 TYTTTVT
+455 
-462 ADTTV
+462 
-467 YAKFVAE
+467 K
-474 TYNITVKENANCT
+474 
-487 VTVNKTAAYGSNV
+487 VN
-500 NVTVKA
+500 
-506 KDGYT
+506 
-511 VSSISVTNVNANDI
+511 
-525 SGNETEGYTFKMP
+525 
-538 ASNVEITPNV
+538 
-548 VAVEVTAPKVTLNTV
+548 
-563 TGESTADVSVKE
+563 
-575 NYPITAFAEAG
+575 
-586 DAYSKITST
+586 
-595 DFSVSGGVEGTD
+595 
-607 YTKTETFEGSGIYN
+607 
-621 FVALTKGTFTVTY
+621 
-634 TATATSINDI
+634 
-644 TKSTSATATLK
+644 
-655 ITASYT
+655 
-661 DTQNAY
+661 
-667 LALSKYVDE
+667 
-676 VKDTTSDGYT
+676 
-686 TDSYAAFSAALT
+686 
-698 SAQAL
+698 
-703 LKGLPKADATN
+703 
-714 ASDYTNAK
+714 
-722 TALETAFNGLEKDVT
+722 
-737 YYISGRFEN
+737 
-746 HGWNTDAIDMPFTRV
+746 
-761 SGESN
+761 
-766 LYKYETHKSVA
+766 
-777 DLSKQ
+777 
-782 IHDVLGN
+782 
-789 YDANQYFFIT
+789 
-799 TGKGLKGTFYTGSS
+799 
-813 KNGNNFHENTVAK
+813 
-826 KLTLTTHTNN
+826 
-836 DSATANTDN
+836 
-845 LIVFNDISDSSPNV
+845 
-859 VIYLDTSDK
+859 
-868 DNLKLYYSTEKYSVT
+868 
-883 VAEGVPASVDKTEF
+883 VAEGVSATVDRAT
-897 AKGETVTVTATPGTG
+897 ATAGETVTVTATSIPQGQI
-912 EVLDKVT
+912 LDTVT
-919 VVGKDGST
+919 VKGEDNKPV
-927 QIETTVS
+927 ITTVS
-934 GNTATFKMPDQ
+934 GNTATFTMPDQ
-945 DVTITN
+945 NVTVTN
-951 VTFREAKTYT
+951 VTFRTANTYT
-961 VTFNSSDDQFGTVS
+961 VTFRSSDETSGSVS
-975 AMKGTTSLKS
+975 AKYNGTDFTSGAK
-985 PATVTE
+985 VTE
-991 GDDVTFT
+991 GGTVTFT

-1010 TVNDASVSPT
+1010 TLNDASVSPT

-1034 VANFKEITGT
+1034 VANFKEMTGT
-1044 LSDYYL
+1044 LSGYYL

-1072 EGVYYADFNAANIT
+1072 EGVYYADFNAADIT
-1086 KSKDYFIIF
+1086 KNKDYFIIF

-1100 TSGIIDTNDAK
+1100 TSGIIV
-1111 NIIINTDNNGK
+1111 DNNNVTINAVNNN
-1122 GFSLKDHS
+1122 GFSLSNHN
-1130 ENVNVVGVQNTK
+1130 ENVQNPNGGSNNVK
-1142 NLRFAKVYID
+1142 FAKVYINKD
-1152 SDDVTGF
+1152 EVSGF
-1159 TIKVTKLDLKSKKI
+1159 TIKITNLDVNSKKI
-1173 TYSGEPKFKEAPKN
+1173 TYSAEPKFKEAPKN
-1187 AVNIIAKNGTQTA
+1187 AVNIIAKNGTQTE
-1200 KFQSMGSTVITPVDK
+1200 KFQSMGTTVITPVDK
-1215 VVFDIGDY
+1215 VVFDIGKY
-1223 NDYTKKATAIKGN
+1223 NDNTQKATAIKGN
-1236 KVTVTTTVADAYK
+1236 KVTVTTTVDKDYK

-1266 QSEPNDT
+1266 QSGPNDD

-1283 DDVDDGTN
+1283 DDVVDGTN

-1394 STIKDNKQSYDYDD
+1394 STIKENKQSYDYDD

-1426 YSTAKDNFGENIV
+1426 YSTVKDNFGENIV

-1502 EWTVYEKLEDGTYSK
+1502 EWTVYKKLDDSTYSK
-1517 ITQIPSSALLLK
+1517 IAQIPSSALLLK

-1936 ANITINND
+1936 ANITIYND

-1965 LNADGTPI
+1965 LDADGNQI
-1973 EAYKLNNVPEYTS
+1973 KAYELGGVPEFTS

-1993 LKYDNLYGLTPDEKT
+1993 LKYENLCKLTDEQKT
-2008 EIAGGKEYI
+2008 EIANREYI
-2017 YLADPEYNGKKFSY
+2017 YVADPEYNGKKFSY

-2068 YGKSQSITGASTTLN
+2068 YGESQSITGASTTLN

-2089 NQSTDEN
+2089 NQSTDPDGN
-2096 GGSKTDRVFA
+2096 KKTDRVFA

-2117 QLKTYN
+2117 QLQTYKGN
-2123 GTDIKVG
+2123 DIKVG

>member
-1 MKTKISHLGRSSVSV
+1 MKTKISHLGRSTVSV

-36 AADLSNATKVYLD
+36 AVQL
-49 STLATVNKEGLNTWS
+49 
-64 SICAY
+64 
-69 AFNTKGVNTYTDK
+69 TKGTELYLIGEMNGWKTSDDWKLTQKSGDSNYYSGKFIVDGTNGDISFKLLDKTNNKYYSKSNTSFSSNDTVCSGLSDDTSLPNMTIK
-82 NTDGKYTWPGSDMYN
+82 PITSGKVTIDVIVYC
-97 EGNGIYSIYVD
+97 EYSGDSRLEI
-108 NSATNIIF
+108 
-116 NNNDGKQTGD
+116 KQTVSA
-126 LTLPNDWKTTPM
+126 LP
-138 IYYGDGT
+138 
-145 KGPAGW
+145 
-151 KEYSASVK
+151 K

-164 TLTANPTSV
+164 TLTASPETVTSGGSTTLTATLTDKATGV
-173 KVGNS
+173 DKV
-178 VTLAPTV
+178 
-185 ISAKSGDL
+185 
-193 TYTYNKISGGTA
+193 TYTFKKDDG
-205 TEVKNADN
+205 TEVG
-213 SLTVTPTVAGTYKY
+213 TVTDSAENTASVDVANITSDTTYT
-227 KVTVSADG
+227 VTVSADG
-235 YSPVTSTEVSFTVT
+235 YSDVTGSTTV
-249 APVDYYLAG
+249 AMP
-258 RIKQDGTDGWVQ
+258 
-270 SINNNY
+270 
-276 KFTESDTDG
+276 ESTTLNFMVKSNDTDISKG
-285 LYYYESK
+285 VFKKIGDEYILDVTFDQTGDYSFYVKDDKGDNNPIYYRNQVGILEDLTSNVTLY
-292 YTPKQWS
+292 
-299 EKVGS
+299 
-304 KNLEQYFYIIDSS
+304 
-317 SNKYGSKDNQTDN
+317 KYGSNNAGHYVTLSVATPGTYGIKMNASGENYSVSLYKIPDTSVTYTVNYGVNGDNGTLSATGVSGSGSTVNSGTKVTFTATPNKDYT
-330 TPKVLNSTDDKST
+330 VEGWYSDDKCT
-343 LEKISSTG
+343 NKIDAAGTNKTYTVTVNADTNVYVKFRTA
-351 NTKTLTYISN
+351 NTYT
-361 QENVS
+361 
-366 NVTFWLDTRNGNM
+366 VTFSSSDDKFGTVSAKHNGADF
-379 QLYYTSAT
+379 TSGT
-387 AYSVTF
+387 TVTE
-393 GSNDISM
+393 
-400 GSVIAKNG
+400 
-408 SSNISSGDGVAENSE
+408 GDE
-423 VTFTATANEGY
+423 VTFTA
-434 KFDGWYNDAGCTT
+434 K
-447 AIEGATGA
+447 
-455 TYTTTVT
+455 
-462 ADTTV
+462 
-467 YAKFVAE
+467 
-474 TYNITVKENANCT
+474 
-487 VTVNKTAAYGSNV
+487 
-500 NVTVKA
+500 
-506 KDGYT
+506 
-511 VSSISVTNVNANDI
+511 
-525 SGNETEGYTFKMP
+525 
-538 ASNVEITPNV
+538 PN
-548 VAVEVTAPKVTLNTV
+548 
-563 TGESTADVSVKE
+563 
-575 NYPITAFAEAG
+575 
-586 DAYSKITST
+586 
-595 DFSVSGGVEGTD
+595 
-607 YTKTETFEGSGIYN
+607 
-621 FVALTKGTFTVTY
+621 
-634 TATATSINDI
+634 
-644 TKSTSATATLK
+644 
-655 ITASYT
+655 
-661 DTQNAY
+661 
-667 LALSKYVDE
+667 
-676 VKDTTSDGYT
+676 
-686 TDSYAAFSAALT
+686 
-698 SAQAL
+698 
-703 LKGLPKADATN
+703 
-714 ASDYTNAK
+714 
-722 TALETAFNGLEKDVT
+722 
-737 YYISGRFEN
+737 
-746 HGWNTDAIDMPFTRV
+746 
-761 SGESN
+761 
-766 LYKYETHKSVA
+766 
-777 DLSKQ
+777 
-782 IHDVLGN
+782 
-789 YDANQYFFIT
+789 
-799 TGKGLKGTFYTGSS
+799 
-813 KNGNNFHENTVAK
+813 
-826 KLTLTTHTNN
+826 
-836 DSATANTDN
+836 
-845 LIVFNDISDSSPNV
+845 
-859 VIYLDTSDK
+859 
-868 DNLKLYYSTEKYSVT
+868 
-883 VAEGVPASVDKTEF
+883 
-897 AKGETVTVTATPGTG
+897 
-912 EVLDKVT
+912 
-919 VVGKDGST
+919 
-927 QIETTVS
+927 
-934 GNTATFKMPDQ
+934 
-945 DVTITN
+945 
-951 VTFREAKTYT
+951 
-961 VTFNSSDDQFGTVS
+961 
-975 AMKGTTSLKS
+975 
-985 PATVTE
+985 
-991 GDDVTFT
+991 
-998 AEPENGYALSGW
+998 NGYALSGW
-1010 TVNDASVSPT
+1010 TVNDVSASST
-1020 TNPYTITVQKDTTV
+1020 ANSYTITVNKDTTV
-1034 VANFKEITGT
+1034 VANFKEMTGT
-1044 LSDYYL
+1044 LSGYYL

-1057 FKAGSYTPVPLYTNE
+1057 FKPDSYTPVPLYKNE
-1072 EGVYYADFNAANIT
+1072 EGVYYADFNAADIPKN
-1086 KSKDYFIIF
+1086 KNYFIIF
-1095 STKED
+1095 SEKEN
-1100 TSGIIDTNDAK
+1100 TSGIIIDSSE
-1111 NIIINTDNNGK
+1111 NIKITTVSDK
-1122 GFSLKDHS
+1122 GFSLDKFN
-1130 ENVNVVGVQNTK
+1130 ENVQKPDSGSNNVK
-1142 NLRFAKVYID
+1142 FAKVYINGD
-1152 SDDVTGF
+1152 SDVVSF
-1159 TIKVTKLDLKSKKI
+1159 TIKVTDLNLNSKKI
-1173 TYSGEPKFKEAPKN
+1173 TYSAEPKFKEAPKN

-1200 KFQSMGSTVITPVDK
+1200 KFQSMGTTVITPVEN
-1215 VVFDIGDY
+1215 VVFGIGNY
-1223 NDYTKKATAIKGN
+1223 NDYTQKATAIKGN
-1236 KVTVTTTVADAYK
+1236 KVTVTTTVADDYN

-1266 QSEPNDT
+1266 QSGPNDT

-1283 DDVDDGTN
+1283 DDVADGTN

-1311 EGFDGAVQESWG
+1311 EGFDGAVQDSWG
-1323 NTIACYPYYEGVDKN
+1323 NTIACYPYYEGL
-1338 STNKNA
+1338 SEATNDNA

-1371 GTDKKIVGMTLNNFT
+1371 GTDKKIVGMTLNNFA
-1386 LELVHGAI
+1386 LESVHGAI
-1394 STIKDNKQSYDYDD
+1394 STIKENKQSYDYDD

-1426 YSTAKDNFGENIV
+1426 YSTVKDNFGELTV
-1439 SDATIT
+1439 SPDTIT
-1445 KADFA
+1445 KDEFT

-1502 EWTVYEKLEDGTYSK
+1502 EWTVYKKLDDGTYSK
-1517 ITQIPSSALLLK
+1517 IAQIPSSALLLK
-1529 SKDDLTK
+1529 SKDDLSN
-1536 STSDPKY
+1536 STSDTKY
-1543 KNSLSDYA
+1543 KNSLDSYA
-1551 DAYAKLEA
+1551 SAYETLEA

-1666 TFTADTIATDQTGQN
+1666 TFTADTIATDKDGQN
-1681 YVFLGWYLLSDNK
+1681 YVFLGWYLFSDNK

-1746 GSGKCYVTVKV
+1746 GSGKCYVTVRV

-1825 TTTEGNVTTVTR
+1825 TTTEGNETTVTR
-1837 TVDIL
+1837 TVDIRE
-1842 DSFFTHNEDGTYS
+1842 SFFNHNDDGTYS
-1855 FKNTTG
+1855 FKNQTG

-1887 LASDA
+1887 LESDA
-1892 KQYVVTGYFTSEYIL
+1892 KQYVVTGYFTSDYIL

-2041 DTSAYVTKCFSKE
+2041 DRSAYVTKCFSKE

-2068 YGKSQSITGASTTLN
+2068 YGESQSITGASTTLN

-2089 NQSTDEN
+2089 NQSTDSEGHN
-2096 GGSKTDRVFA
+2096 KTDRVFA

-2117 QLKTYN
+2117 QLQTYK
-2123 GTDIKVG
+2123 GTNIKVG

-2157 PEYGTSDADLEKI
+2157 RGYSTSETDLESI
-2170 KTAILAG
+2170 KSAILAG
-2177 SANKNLTYTTEDGE
+2177 SSTKSLTYTTEAGIT
-2191 VRKLLNKPIDIKSL
+2191 RKLLNKPIDIKSL

>member
-1 MKTKISHLGRSSVSV
+1 MKTKISHLGRSTVSV

-36 AADLSNATKVYLD
+36 AVTKTFEAVNLVGNINGNTKWDSTKYPFTFDETTGYWYLD
-49 STLATVNKEGLNTWS
+49 ITITQSSEFKARVNKDWVISFGASGGGNYIISEIGDYRIS
-64 SICAY
+64 V
-69 AFNTKGVNTYTDK
+69 K
-82 NTDGKYTWPGSDMYN
+82 DGA
-97 EGNGIYSIYVD
+97 ENG
-108 NSATNIIF
+108 TE
-116 NNNDGKQTGD
+116 
-126 LTLPNDWKTTPM
+126 LTVQKTV
-138 IYYGDGT
+138 
-145 KGPAGW
+145 K
-151 KEYSASVK
+151 K

-178 VTLAPTV
+178 VTLTPTV
-185 ISAKSGDL
+185 SGAKSDNL
-193 TYTYNKISGGTA
+193 TYTYKKTSDGTA
-205 TEVKNADN
+205 TEEKNADN

-227 KVTVSADG
+227 TVTVSADG
-235 YSPVTSTEVSFTVT
+235 CSPVTSNEVSFTVT
-249 APVDYYLAG
+249 DSVKYYICGRFNNKWHDPLANDP
-258 RIKQDGTDGWVQ
+258 QFVED
-270 SINNNY
+270 
-276 KFTESDTDG
+276 ESNPG
-285 LYYYESK
+285 LFYYETNETIAQLSG
-292 YTPKQWS
+292 TIS
-299 EKVGS
+299 ETYNNTTS
-304 KNLEQYFYIIDSS
+304 DYPRYFYI
-317 SNKYGSKDNQTDN
+317 NKAATKDNNYLTTSDSAGHNFQN
-330 TPKVLNSTDDKST
+330 NTDDRKLALSSQSGT
-343 LEKISSTG
+343 DEKFLVRFNDVN
-351 NTKTLTYISN
+351 NTSKTP
-361 QENVS
+361 
-366 NVTFWLDTRNGNM
+366 VTIWLDTRNN
-379 QLYYTSAT
+379 
-387 AYSVTF
+387 
-393 GSNDISM
+393 
-400 GSVIAKNG
+400 
-408 SSNISSGDGVAENSE
+408 EN
-423 VTFTATANEGY
+423 NEY
-434 KFDGWYNDAGCTT
+434 KLWYTT
-447 AIEGATGA
+447 ALPH
-455 TYTTTVT
+455 
-462 ADTTV
+462 
-467 YAKFVAE
+467 K
-474 TYNITVKENANCT
+474 
-487 VTVNKTAAYGSNV
+487 VN
-500 NVTVKA
+500 
-506 KDGYT
+506 
-511 VSSISVTNVNANDI
+511 
-525 SGNETEGYTFKMP
+525 
-538 ASNVEITPNV
+538 
-548 VAVEVTAPKVTLNTV
+548 
-563 TGESTADVSVKE
+563 
-575 NYPITAFAEAG
+575 
-586 DAYSKITST
+586 
-595 DFSVSGGVEGTD
+595 
-607 YTKTETFEGSGIYN
+607 
-621 FVALTKGTFTVTY
+621 
-634 TATATSINDI
+634 
-644 TKSTSATATLK
+644 
-655 ITASYT
+655 
-661 DTQNAY
+661 
-667 LALSKYVDE
+667 
-676 VKDTTSDGYT
+676 
-686 TDSYAAFSAALT
+686 
-698 SAQAL
+698 
-703 LKGLPKADATN
+703 
-714 ASDYTNAK
+714 
-722 TALETAFNGLEKDVT
+722 
-737 YYISGRFEN
+737 
-746 HGWNTDAIDMPFTRV
+746 
-761 SGESN
+761 
-766 LYKYETHKSVA
+766 
-777 DLSKQ
+777 
-782 IHDVLGN
+782 
-789 YDANQYFFIT
+789 
-799 TGKGLKGTFYTGSS
+799 
-813 KNGNNFHENTVAK
+813 
-826 KLTLTTHTNN
+826 
-836 DSATANTDN
+836 
-845 LIVFNDISDSSPNV
+845 
-859 VIYLDTSDK
+859 
-868 DNLKLYYSTEKYSVT
+868 
-883 VAEGVPASVDKTEF
+883 VAEGVSATVDRAT
-897 AKGETVTVTATPGTG
+897 ATAGETVTVTATSIPQGQI
-912 EVLDKVT
+912 LDTVT
-919 VVGKDGST
+919 VKGEDNKPV
-927 QIETTVS
+927 ITTVS
-934 GNTATFKMPDQ
+934 GNTATFTMPDQ
-945 DVTITN
+945 NVTVTN
-951 VTFREAKTYT
+951 VTFRTANTYT
-961 VTFNSSDDQFGTVS
+961 VTFRSSDETSGSVS
-975 AMKGTTSLKS
+975 AKYNGTDFTSGAK
-985 PATVTE
+985 VTE
-991 GDDVTFT
+991 GGTVTFT

-1010 TVNDASVSPT
+1010 TLNDASVSPT

-1034 VANFKEITGT
+1034 VANFKEMTGT
-1044 LSDYYL
+1044 LSGYYL

-1072 EGVYYADFNAANIT
+1072 EGVYYADFNAADIT
-1086 KSKDYFIIF
+1086 KNKDYFIIF

-1100 TSGIIDTNDAK
+1100 TSGIIV
-1111 NIIINTDNNGK
+1111 DNNNVTINAVNNN
-1122 GFSLKDHS
+1122 GFSLSNHN
-1130 ENVNVVGVQNTK
+1130 ENVQNPNGGSNNVK
-1142 NLRFAKVYID
+1142 FAKVYINKD
-1152 SDDVTGF
+1152 EVSGF
-1159 TIKVTKLDLKSKKI
+1159 TIKITNLDVNSKKI
-1173 TYSGEPKFKEAPKN
+1173 TYSAEPKFKEAPKN
-1187 AVNIIAKNGTQTA
+1187 AVNIIAKNGTQTE
-1200 KFQSMGSTVITPVDK
+1200 KFQSMGTTVITPVDK
-1215 VVFDIGDY
+1215 VVFDIGKY
-1223 NDYTKKATAIKGN
+1223 NDNTQKATAIKGN
-1236 KVTVTTTVADAYK
+1236 KVTVTTTVDKDYK

-1266 QSEPNDT
+1266 QSGPNDD

-1283 DDVDDGTN
+1283 DDVVDGTN

-1394 STIKDNKQSYDYDD
+1394 STIKENKQSYDYDD

-1426 YSTAKDNFGENIV
+1426 YSTVKDNFGENIV

-1502 EWTVYEKLEDGTYSK
+1502 EWTVYKKLDDSTYSK
-1517 ITQIPSSALLLK
+1517 IAQIPSSALLLK

-1936 ANITINND
+1936 ANITIYND

-1965 LNADGTPI
+1965 LDADGNQI
-1973 EAYKLNNVPEYTS
+1973 KAYELGGVPEFTS

-1993 LKYDNLYGLTPDEKT
+1993 LKYENLCKLTDEQKT
-2008 EIAGGKEYI
+2008 EIANREYI
-2017 YLADPEYNGKKFSY
+2017 YVADPEYNGKKFSY

-2041 DTSAYVTKCFSKE
+2041 DISAYVTKCFSKE

-2068 YGKSQSITGASTTLN
+2068 YGESQSITGASTTLN

-2089 NQSTDEN
+2089 NQSTDPDGN
-2096 GGSKTDRVFA
+2096 KKTDRVFA

-2117 QLKTYN
+2117 QLQTYKGN
-2123 GTDIKVG
+2123 DIKVG

>member
-1 MKTKISHLGRSSVSV
+1 MKTKISHLGRSTVSV

-31 VSTVN
+31 ISVN
-36 AADLSNATKVYLD
+36 AADSFTVGDTLYLD
-49 STLATVNKEGLNTWS
+49 ISGAKYDAT
-64 SICAY
+64 AY
-69 AFNTKGVNTYTDK
+69 NAEFYIKF
-82 NTDGKYTWPGSDMYN
+82 YN
-97 EGNGIYSIYVD
+97 EGTGSFNWSKLSQIGNSKVYSGAVPNGEWNHAVFTRVNGKAFNSGQNLDSSNIYS
-108 NSATNIIF
+108 SADTTIADKGDKNCWSL
-116 NNNDGKQTGD
+116 NNGD
-126 LTLPNDWKTTPM
+126 MNGTWTT
-138 IYYGDGT
+138 Y
-145 KGPAGW
+145 
-151 KEYSASVK
+151 
-159 VADSV
+159 
-164 TLTANPTSV
+164 
-173 KVGNS
+173 
-178 VTLAPTV
+178 
-185 ISAKSGDL
+185 
-193 TYTYNKISGGTA
+193 SGGSGGGSTSTDYYIA
-205 TEVKNADN
+205 GRFKTKWNAD
-213 SLTVTPTVAGTYKY
+213 T
-227 KVTVSADG
+227 
-235 YSPVTSTEVSFTVT
+235 TE
-249 APVDYYLAG
+249 
-258 RIKQDGTDGWVQ
+258 
-270 SINNNY
+270 Y
-276 KFTESDTDG
+276 KFTESSEQKG
-285 LYYYESK
+285 LYYYDTEETVASLSGQIPEGI
-292 YTPKQWS
+292 Y
-299 EKVGS
+299 G
-304 KNLEQYFYIIDSS
+304 NFDRYFFIRS
-317 SNKYGSKDNQTDN
+317 SNDKYLTSVDGAGHSFQDNKNSGNYLTLVTNDD
-330 TPKVLNSTDDKST
+330 TPEKRLIKFSNPSDPSNDKVT
-343 LEKISSTG
+343 I
-351 NTKTLTYISN
+351 
-361 QENVS
+361 
-366 NVTFWLDTRNGNM
+366 WLDTTNNDMR
-379 QLYYTSAT
+379 LYYTAGSESSLTPVAQSVSLTASSSPVQVGTEVTLTASLNDRATVLNDTDVTYKFEQTSGATVTGTPNGNTYKFTPATADDYTFKVTASAANYSSVTNTVKVTATSDSSDKYAIHVKLADNVSSYSFSLWAYGAPNNTNAYGYNNWDSKETFTINDHEWHDYPFINTISNWNLIIFNNGTEKKYDGQYNSDLWVTVKGDNNYDVSTIAPTKYTVTYGVNGVNGTLSAT
-387 AYSVTF
+387 GVS
-393 GSNDISM
+393 
-400 GSVIAKNG
+400 
-408 SSNISSGDGVAENSE
+408 SSGSTVNSGTK
-423 VTFTATANEGY
+423 VTFTANPNKDYTVE
-434 KFDGWYNDAGCTT
+434 GWYSDAGCTNK
-447 AIEGATGA
+447 IES
-455 TYTTTVT
+455 
-462 ADTTV
+462 
-467 YAKFVAE
+467 AE
-474 TYNITVKENANCT
+474 TN
-487 VTVNKTAAYGSNV
+487 
-500 NVTVKA
+500 
-506 KDGYT
+506 
-511 VSSISVTNVNANDI
+511 
-525 SGNETEGYTFKMP
+525 
-538 ASNVEITPNV
+538 
-548 VAVEVTAPKVTLNTV
+548 
-563 TGESTADVSVKE
+563 
-575 NYPITAFAEAG
+575 
-586 DAYSKITST
+586 
-595 DFSVSGGVEGTD
+595 
-607 YTKTETFEGSGIYN
+607 
-621 FVALTKGTFTVTY
+621 
-634 TATATSINDI
+634 
-644 TKSTSATATLK
+644 
-655 ITASYT
+655 
-661 DTQNAY
+661 
-667 LALSKYVDE
+667 
-676 VKDTTSDGYT
+676 
-686 TDSYAAFSAALT
+686 
-698 SAQAL
+698 
-703 LKGLPKADATN
+703 
-714 ASDYTNAK
+714 
-722 TALETAFNGLEKDVT
+722 
-737 YYISGRFEN
+737 
-746 HGWNTDAIDMPFTRV
+746 
-761 SGESN
+761 
-766 LYKYETHKSVA
+766 
-777 DLSKQ
+777 
-782 IHDVLGN
+782 
-789 YDANQYFFIT
+789 
-799 TGKGLKGTFYTGSS
+799 
-813 KNGNNFHENTVAK
+813 
-826 KLTLTTHTNN
+826 
-836 DSATANTDN
+836 
-845 LIVFNDISDSSPNV
+845 
-859 VIYLDTSDK
+859 
-868 DNLKLYYSTEKYSVT
+868 
-883 VAEGVPASVDKTEF
+883 
-897 AKGETVTVTATPGTG
+897 
-912 EVLDKVT
+912 
-919 VVGKDGST
+919 
-927 QIETTVS
+927 
-934 GNTATFKMPDQ
+934 
-945 DVTITN
+945 
-951 VTFREAKTYT
+951 KTYT
-961 VTFNSSDDQFGTVS
+961 VTVNADTNVYVKFREAKKYTVKFSSSNNEHGTVS
-975 AMKGTTSLKS
+975 ATNGTS
-985 PATVTE
+985 PLNSDTKVTE
-991 GDDVTFT
+991 GDEVTFT
-998 AEPENGYALSGW
+998 AEPKSGYALSGW
-1010 TVNDASVSPT
+1010 TINGAPASST
-1020 TNPYTITVQKDTTV
+1020 TNPYKITVQKDTTV
-1034 VANFKEITGT
+1034 VANFKEMTGT
-1044 LSDYYL
+1044 LSGYYL

-1057 FKAGSYTPVPLYTNE
+1057 FQKGSYRYVPLYTNE
-1072 EGVYYADFNAANIT
+1072 EGVYYADFEAAGIT
-1086 KSKDYFIIF
+1086 KNKNYFIIF

-1100 TSGIIDTNDAK
+1100 TSGIIVDSNNVTVNAVNK
-1111 NIIINTDNNGK
+1111 N
-1122 GFSLKDHS
+1122 GFSLSDYN
-1130 ENVNVVGVQNTK
+1130 ENVQNPNGGSNNVK
-1142 NLRFAKVYID
+1142 FAKVYINKD
-1152 SDDVTGF
+1152 EVSGF
-1159 TIKVTKLDLKSKKI
+1159 TIKITNLDVNSKKI
-1173 TYSGEPKFKEAPKN
+1173 TYSAEPKFKEAPKN
-1187 AVNIIAKNGTQTA
+1187 SVNIIAKNGTQTE
-1200 KFQSMGSTVITPVDK
+1200 KFQSMGTTAITPIEN

-1236 KVTVTTTVADAYK
+1236 KVTVTTTVADKYK

-1266 QSEPNDT
+1266 QSGPNDT

-1291 FEITPVYFLK
+1291 FEITPVYFLN

-1371 GTDKKIVGMTLNNFT
+1371 GTDRKIVGMTLNNFA
-1386 LELVHGAI
+1386 LESVHGAI
-1394 STIKDNKQSYDYDD
+1394 STIKENKQSYDYDD

-1426 YSTAKDNFGENIV
+1426 YSTVKDNFGELTE
-1439 SDATIT
+1439 SPATIT

-1502 EWTVYEKLEDGTYSK
+1502 EWTVYELKDGSYSK
-1517 ITQIPSSALLLK
+1517 IAQIPSSALLLK
-1529 SKDDLTK
+1529 SKDDLTN
-1536 STSDPKY
+1536 STSDTKY
-1543 KNSLSDYA
+1543 KNSLSSYA
-1551 DAYAKLEA
+1551 DAYGKLEA

-1584 GGQGGELAERVD
+1584 GGQGGESAERVD

-1746 GSGKCYVTVKV
+1746 GSGKCYVTVRV

-1825 TTTEGNVTTVTR
+1825 TTTEGNETTVTR

-1855 FKNTTG
+1855 FKNQTG

-1965 LNADGTPI
+1965 LDADGNQI
-1973 EAYKLNNVPEYTS
+1973 KAYELGGVPEFTS

-1993 LKYDNLYGLTPDEKT
+1993 LKYENLCKLTDEQKT
-2008 EIAGGKEYI
+2008 EIANREYI
-2017 YLADPEYNGKKFSY
+2017 YVADPEYNGKKFSY

>member
-36 AADLSNATKVYLD
+36 AVTKTFEAVNLVGNINGNTKWDSTKYPFTFDETTGYWYLD
-49 STLATVNKEGLNTWS
+49 ITITQSSEFKARVNKDWVISFGASGGGNYIISEIGDYRIS
-64 SICAY
+64 V
-69 AFNTKGVNTYTDK
+69 K
-82 NTDGKYTWPGSDMYN
+82 DGA
-97 EGNGIYSIYVD
+97 ENG
-108 NSATNIIF
+108 TE
-116 NNNDGKQTGD
+116 
-126 LTLPNDWKTTPM
+126 LTVQKTV
-138 IYYGDGT
+138 
-145 KGPAGW
+145 K
-151 KEYSASVK
+151 K

-178 VTLAPTV
+178 VTLTPTV
-185 ISAKSGDL
+185 SGAKSDNL
-193 TYTYNKISGGTA
+193 TYTYKKTSDGTA
-205 TEVKNADN
+205 TEEKNADN

-227 KVTVSADG
+227 TVTVSADG
-235 YSPVTSTEVSFTVT
+235 CSPVTSNEVSFTVT
-249 APVDYYLAG
+249 DSVKYYICGRFNNKWHDPLANDP
-258 RIKQDGTDGWVQ
+258 QFVED
-270 SINNNY
+270 
-276 KFTESDTDG
+276 ESNPG
-285 LYYYESK
+285 LFYYETNETIAQLSG
-292 YTPKQWS
+292 TIS
-299 EKVGS
+299 ETYNNTTS
-304 KNLEQYFYIIDSS
+304 DYPRYFYI
-317 SNKYGSKDNQTDN
+317 NKAATKDNNYLTTSDSAGHNFQN
-330 TPKVLNSTDDKST
+330 NTDDRKLALSSQSGT
-343 LEKISSTG
+343 DEKFLVRFNDVN
-351 NTKTLTYISN
+351 NTSKTP
-361 QENVS
+361 
-366 NVTFWLDTRNGNM
+366 VTIWLDTRNN
-379 QLYYTSAT
+379 
-387 AYSVTF
+387 
-393 GSNDISM
+393 
-400 GSVIAKNG
+400 
-408 SSNISSGDGVAENSE
+408 EN
-423 VTFTATANEGY
+423 NEY
-434 KFDGWYNDAGCTT
+434 KLWYTT
-447 AIEGATGA
+447 ALPH
-455 TYTTTVT
+455 
-462 ADTTV
+462 
-467 YAKFVAE
+467 K
-474 TYNITVKENANCT
+474 
-487 VTVNKTAAYGSNV
+487 VN
-500 NVTVKA
+500 
-506 KDGYT
+506 
-511 VSSISVTNVNANDI
+511 
-525 SGNETEGYTFKMP
+525 
-538 ASNVEITPNV
+538 
-548 VAVEVTAPKVTLNTV
+548 
-563 TGESTADVSVKE
+563 
-575 NYPITAFAEAG
+575 
-586 DAYSKITST
+586 
-595 DFSVSGGVEGTD
+595 
-607 YTKTETFEGSGIYN
+607 
-621 FVALTKGTFTVTY
+621 
-634 TATATSINDI
+634 
-644 TKSTSATATLK
+644 
-655 ITASYT
+655 
-661 DTQNAY
+661 
-667 LALSKYVDE
+667 
-676 VKDTTSDGYT
+676 
-686 TDSYAAFSAALT
+686 
-698 SAQAL
+698 
-703 LKGLPKADATN
+703 
-714 ASDYTNAK
+714 
-722 TALETAFNGLEKDVT
+722 
-737 YYISGRFEN
+737 
-746 HGWNTDAIDMPFTRV
+746 
-761 SGESN
+761 
-766 LYKYETHKSVA
+766 
-777 DLSKQ
+777 
-782 IHDVLGN
+782 
-789 YDANQYFFIT
+789 
-799 TGKGLKGTFYTGSS
+799 
-813 KNGNNFHENTVAK
+813 
-826 KLTLTTHTNN
+826 
-836 DSATANTDN
+836 
-845 LIVFNDISDSSPNV
+845 
-859 VIYLDTSDK
+859 
-868 DNLKLYYSTEKYSVT
+868 
-883 VAEGVPASVDKTEF
+883 VAEGVSATVDRAT
-897 AKGETVTVTATPGTG
+897 ATAGETVTVTATSIPQGQI
-912 EVLDKVT
+912 LDTVT
-919 VVGKDGST
+919 VKGEDNKPV
-927 QIETTVS
+927 ITTVS
-934 GNTATFKMPDQ
+934 GNTATFTMPDQ
-945 DVTITN
+945 NVTVTN
-951 VTFREAKTYT
+951 VTFRTANTYT
-961 VTFNSSDDQFGTVS
+961 VTFRSSDETSGSVS
-975 AMKGTTSLKS
+975 AKYNGTDFTSGAK
-985 PATVTE
+985 VTE
-991 GDDVTFT
+991 GGTVTFT

-1010 TVNDASVSPT
+1010 TLNDASVSPT

-1034 VANFKEITGT
+1034 VANFKEMTGT
-1044 LSDYYL
+1044 LSGYYL

-1072 EGVYYADFNAANIT
+1072 EGVYYADFNAADIT
-1086 KSKDYFIIF
+1086 KNKDYFIIF

-1100 TSGIIDTNDAK
+1100 TSGIIV
-1111 NIIINTDNNGK
+1111 DNNNVTINAVNNN
-1122 GFSLKDHS
+1122 GFSLSNHN
-1130 ENVNVVGVQNTK
+1130 ENVQNPNGGSNNVK
-1142 NLRFAKVYID
+1142 FAKVYINKD
-1152 SDDVTGF
+1152 EVSGF
-1159 TIKVTKLDLKSKKI
+1159 TIKITNLDVNSKKI
-1173 TYSGEPKFKEAPKN
+1173 TYSAEPKFKEAPKN
-1187 AVNIIAKNGTQTA
+1187 AVNIIAKNGTQTE
-1200 KFQSMGSTVITPVDK
+1200 KFQSMGTTVITPVDK
-1215 VVFDIGDY
+1215 VVFDIGKY
-1223 NDYTKKATAIKGN
+1223 NDNTQKATAIKGN
-1236 KVTVTTTVADAYK
+1236 KVTVTTTVDKDYK

-1266 QSEPNDT
+1266 QSGPNDD

-1283 DDVDDGTN
+1283 DDVVDGTN

-1394 STIKDNKQSYDYDD
+1394 STIKENKQSYDYDD

-1426 YSTAKDNFGENIV
+1426 YSTVKDNFGENIV

-1502 EWTVYEKLEDGTYSK
+1502 EWTVYKKLDDSTYSK
-1517 ITQIPSSALLLK
+1517 IAQIPSSALLLK

-1936 ANITINND
+1936 ANITIYND

-1965 LNADGTPI
+1965 LDADGNQI
-1973 EAYKLNNVPEYTS
+1973 KAYELGGVPEFTS

-1993 LKYDNLYGLTPDEKT
+1993 LKYENLCKLTDEQKT
-2008 EIAGGKEYI
+2008 EIANREYI
-2017 YLADPEYNGKKFSY
+2017 YVADPEYNGKKFSY

-2068 YGKSQSITGASTTLN
+2068 YGESQSITGASTTLN

-2089 NQSTDEN
+2089 NQSTDPDGN
-2096 GGSKTDRVFA
+2096 KKTDRVFA

-2117 QLKTYN
+2117 QLQTYKGN
-2123 GTDIKVG
+2123 DIKVG

>member
-36 AADLSNATKVYLD
+36 ATVSGLSEIYFTPSKKWQEGYANFRLNVQDSSNNWHNITMTKVDENIPIYKGELD
-49 STLATVNKEGLNTWS
+49 SNTTYNVVQFLRYSGDNTTQWDSSKSCSDIPSGMNYYTMTTETYRDWAIDNTNGTWS
-64 SICAY
+64 
-69 AFNTKGVNTYTDK
+69 TY
-82 NTDGKYTWPGSDMYN
+82 
-97 EGNGIYSIYVD
+97 
-108 NSATNIIF
+108 
-116 NNNDGKQTGD
+116 
-126 LTLPNDWKTTPM
+126 
-138 IYYGDGT
+138 
-145 KGPAGW
+145 
-151 KEYSASVK
+151 
-159 VADSV
+159 
-164 TLTANPTSV
+164 
-173 KVGNS
+173 
-178 VTLAPTV
+178 
-185 ISAKSGDL
+185 
-193 TYTYNKISGGTA
+193 SGGSGGGSTSTDYYIA
-205 TEVKNADN
+205 GRFKTKWNAD
-213 SLTVTPTVAGTYKY
+213 T
-227 KVTVSADG
+227 
-235 YSPVTSTEVSFTVT
+235 TE
-249 APVDYYLAG
+249 
-258 RIKQDGTDGWVQ
+258 
-270 SINNNY
+270 Y
-276 KFTESDTDG
+276 KFTESSEQKG
-285 LYYYESK
+285 LYYYDTEETVASLSGQIAEGI
-292 YTPKQWS
+292 Y
-299 EKVGS
+299 G
-304 KNLEQYFYIIDSS
+304 NYDRYFYIRS
-317 SNKYGSKDNQTDN
+317 SNGKYLTS
-330 TPKVLNSTDDKST
+330 DDKAGHSFQNNKNSQNYLT
-343 LEKISSTG
+343 LVTNEGTPEERLIKFSDPSDP
-351 NTKTLTYISN
+351 SN
-361 QENVS
+361 DK
-366 NVTFWLDTRNGNM
+366 VTIWLDTTNNDMR
-379 QLYYTSAT
+379 LYYTAGSESSLTPVAQSVSLTASSSPVQVGTEVTLTASLNDRATGLNDTNVTYKFEQTSGATVTGIPNGNTYKFTPAT
-387 AYSVTF
+387 ADDYTFKVTASAANYSSVTNTVKVTATSDSSDKYAIHVKLADNVSSYSF
-393 GSNDISM
+393 SLWAYGAPNNTNAYGYNNWDSKETFTINDHEWHDYPFKN
-400 GSVIAKNG
+400 SVKNWNLIIAYDKGQTPFENG
-408 SSNISSGDGVAENSE
+408 YNSDLWVTVKGNNNYDVTTTAPTKYTVTYGVNGDNGTLTADGVTSGSTVNSGTK
-423 VTFTATANEGY
+423 VTFTATPNEDY
-434 KFDGWYNDAGCTT
+434 AVEGWYSDAGCT
-447 AIEGATGA
+447 
-455 TYTTTVT
+455 
-462 ADTTV
+462 
-467 YAKFVAE
+467 K
-474 TYNITVKENANCT
+474 
-487 VTVNKTAAYGSNV
+487 
-500 NVTVKA
+500 
-506 KDGYT
+506 
-511 VSSISVTNVNANDI
+511 
-525 SGNETEGYTFKMP
+525 
-538 ASNVEITPNV
+538 
-548 VAVEVTAPKVTLNTV
+548 
-563 TGESTADVSVKE
+563 
-575 NYPITAFAEAG
+575 
-586 DAYSKITST
+586 KI
-595 DFSVSGGVEGTD
+595 
-607 YTKTETFEGSGIYN
+607 
-621 FVALTKGTFTVTY
+621 
-634 TATATSINDI
+634 
-644 TKSTSATATLK
+644 
-655 ITASYT
+655 
-661 DTQNAY
+661 
-667 LALSKYVDE
+667 
-676 VKDTTSDGYT
+676 
-686 TDSYAAFSAALT
+686 
-698 SAQAL
+698 
-703 LKGLPKADATN
+703 
-714 ASDYTNAK
+714 
-722 TALETAFNGLEKDVT
+722 
-737 YYISGRFEN
+737 
-746 HGWNTDAIDMPFTRV
+746 
-761 SGESN
+761 
-766 LYKYETHKSVA
+766 
-777 DLSKQ
+777 
-782 IHDVLGN
+782 
-789 YDANQYFFIT
+789 
-799 TGKGLKGTFYTGSS
+799 
-813 KNGNNFHENTVAK
+813 
-826 KLTLTTHTNN
+826 
-836 DSATANTDN
+836 DSAG
-845 LIVFNDISDSSPNV
+845 
-859 VIYLDTSDK
+859 TS
-868 DNLKLYYSTEKYSVT
+868 
-883 VAEGVPASVDKTEF
+883 
-897 AKGETVTVTATPGTG
+897 
-912 EVLDKVT
+912 
-919 VVGKDGST
+919 
-927 QIETTVS
+927 
-934 GNTATFKMPDQ
+934 
-945 DVTITN
+945 
-951 VTFREAKTYT
+951 KTYT
-961 VTFNSSDDQFGTVS
+961 VKVNAHTDVYVKFHTAKTCKITFSSSDNNFGTVS
-975 AMKGTTSLKS
+975 AMNGTTSLAS
-985 PATVTE
+985 GATVTE
-991 GDDVTFT
+991 GDTVTFT
-998 AEPENGYALSGW
+998 ADSKKGYALSDW
-1010 TVNDASVSPT
+1010 TVVVNGESKTRTGSPLSLE
-1020 TNPYTITVQKDTTV
+1020 ITADTTV
-1034 VANFKEITGT
+1034 TANFKEMTGT
-1044 LSDYYL
+1044 QSDYYL

-1057 FKAGSYTPVPLYTNE
+1057 FKAGSYTSVHLYTNE
-1072 EGVYYADFNAANIT
+1072 EGVYYADFDVVKDSIP

-1173 TYSGEPKFKEAPKN
+1173 TYSAEPKFKEAPKN

-1200 KFQSMGSTVITPVDK
+1200 KFQSMGTTVITPVDK
-1215 VVFDIGDY
+1215 VVFDIGKY
-1223 NDYTKKATAIKGN
+1223 NDNTQKATAIKGN
-1236 KVTVTTTVADAYK
+1236 KVTVTTTVADKYK

-1266 QSEPNDT
+1266 QSGPNDD

-1283 DDVDDGTN
+1283 DDVVDGTN

-1394 STIKDNKQSYDYDD
+1394 STIKENKQSYDYDD

-2068 YGKSQSITGASTTLN
+2068 YGESQSITGASTTLN

-2089 NQSTDEN
+2089 NQSTDSEGHN
-2096 GGSKTDRVFA
+2096 KTDRVFA

-2117 QLKTYN
+2117 QLQTYKGN
-2123 GTDIKVG
+2123 DIKVG

>member
-1 MKTKISHLGRSSVSV
+1 MKTKISHLGRSTVSV

-36 AADLSNATKVYLD
+36 AATSTKKVFLLNEAGWTTPNAYCWDGDTNNAWPG
-49 STLATVNKEGLNTWS
+49 TAMTKEGTQ
-64 SICAY
+64 
-69 AFNTKGVNTYTDK
+69 
-82 NTDGKYTWPGSDMYN
+82 DGFDV
-97 EGNGIYSIYVD
+97 YSFTPSTGY
-108 NSATNIIF
+108 SNIIF
-116 NNNDGKQTGD
+116 N
-126 LTLPNDWKTTPM
+126 
-138 IYYGDGT
+138 
-145 KGPAGW
+145 
-151 KEYSASVK
+151 
-159 VADSV
+159 DS
-164 TLTANPTSV
+164 
-173 KVGNS
+173 GNS
-178 VTLAPTV
+178 NTQTIAFEYPTT
-185 ISAKSGDL
+185 DNQMYNNL
-193 TYTYNKISGGTA
+193 TKEWSTYSGG
-205 TEVKNADN
+205 
-213 SLTVTPTVAGTYKY
+213 SGGG
-227 KVTVSADG
+227 S
-235 YSPVTSTEVSFTVT
+235 TST
-249 APVDYYLAG
+249 DYYIAG
-258 RIKQDGTDGWVQ
+258 RFKTQWNDTTDA
-270 SINNNY
+270 Y
-276 KFTESDTDG
+276 KFTESSEQKG
-285 LYYYESK
+285 LYYYDTEETVAALSGK
-292 YTPKQWS
+292 IS
-299 EKVGS
+299 EGT
-304 KNLEQYFYIIDSS
+304 NGNFDRYFYIRS
-317 SNKYGSKDNQTDN
+317 SNGKYLTSDDDAGHRFQDNKNSGNYLTLVTN
-330 TPKVLNSTDDKST
+330 TETPEARLIKFSDPSDQSNDKVT
-343 LEKISSTG
+343 I
-351 NTKTLTYISN
+351 
-361 QENVS
+361 
-366 NVTFWLDTRNGNM
+366 WLDTTNNDMR
-379 QLYYTSAT
+379 LYYTAGSESSLTPVAENVTLTASSETVTSGGSTTLTATLTNKATGVDKVTYTFKKADGTVVSTVTDSAENT
-387 AYSVTF
+387 ASVEVKNIT
-393 GSNDISM
+393 SNTTYTVTVSAAEHSDVTDTATVTVKQLENWYLM
-400 GSVIAKNG
+400 GSVYGSWNDLNNTNYRLNYDSAKGCYYYDTTLINTNVVYFRFHNGTSQFSPATNNEEITLDVNKHSIAKTNDSNNAFKYSNPVSNYRIWLD
-408 SSNISSGDGVAENSE
+408 SS
-423 VTFTATANEGY
+423 
-434 KFDGWYNDAGCTT
+434 
-447 AIEGATGA
+447 
-455 TYTTTVT
+455 
-462 ADTTV
+462 
-467 YAKFVAE
+467 
-474 TYNITVKENANCT
+474 
-487 VTVNKTAAYGSNV
+487 
-500 NVTVKA
+500 
-506 KDGYT
+506 
-511 VSSISVTNVNANDI
+511 
-525 SGNETEGYTFKMP
+525 
-538 ASNVEITPNV
+538 
-548 VAVEVTAPKVTLNTV
+548 
-563 TGESTADVSVKE
+563 
-575 NYPITAFAEAG
+575 
-586 DAYSKITST
+586 
-595 DFSVSGGVEGTD
+595 
-607 YTKTETFEGSGIYN
+607 
-621 FVALTKGTFTVTY
+621 
-634 TATATSINDI
+634 
-644 TKSTSATATLK
+644 
-655 ITASYT
+655 
-661 DTQNAY
+661 
-667 LALSKYVDE
+667 
-676 VKDTTSDGYT
+676 
-686 TDSYAAFSAALT
+686 
-698 SAQAL
+698 
-703 LKGLPKADATN
+703 N
-714 ASDYTNAK
+714 ASDIKVWIAD
-722 TALETAFNGLEKDVT
+722 TAQKHN
-737 YYISGRFEN
+737 I
-746 HGWNTDAIDMPFTRV
+746 
-761 SGESN
+761 
-766 LYKYETHKSVA
+766 
-777 DLSKQ
+777 
-782 IHDVLGN
+782 
-789 YDANQYFFIT
+789 
-799 TGKGLKGTFYTGSS
+799 
-813 KNGNNFHENTVAK
+813 
-826 KLTLTTHTNN
+826 TNN
-836 DSATANTDN
+836 SGKDLTISPSQASA
-845 LIVFNDISDSSPNV
+845 
-859 VIYLDTSDK
+859 
-868 DNLKLYYSTEKYSVT
+868 
-883 VAEGVPASVDKTEF
+883 
-897 AKGETVTVTATPGTG
+897 GETVTVTATPGTG
-912 EVLDKVT
+912 EVLDTVT
-919 VVGKDGST
+919 VKGADNT
-927 QIETTVS
+927 QVTTTVS
-934 GNTATFKMPDQ
+934 GNTATFVMPDQ
-945 DVTITN
+945 DVTVTN

-961 VTFNSSDDQFGTVS
+961 VTFSSNKSDYGTVS
-975 AMKGTTSLKS
+975 AKHNEADFTSGK
-985 PATVTE
+985 TVTE
-991 GDDVTFT
+991 GDEVTFT
-998 AEPENGYALSGW
+998 AKPESGYALSDW
-1010 TVNDASVSPT
+1010 TVNGTSVSST
-1020 TNPYTITVQKDTTV
+1020 TNPYTITVNSNTTV
-1034 VANFKEITGT
+1034 VANFKEMTGT
-1044 LSDYYL
+1044 LSGYYL
-1050 LCGTDAT
+1050 LCGEDAT
-1057 FKAGSYTPVPLYTNE
+1057 FQTGNYTPVPLYTNE
-1072 EGVYYADFNAANIT
+1072 EGVYYADFDAANIT
-1086 KSKDYFIIF
+1086 KSKNYFIIF
-1095 STKED
+1095 STKKD
-1100 TSGIIDTNDAK
+1100 TSGIIVDSNNVTVNAVDK
-1111 NIIINTDNNGK
+1111 N
-1122 GFSLKDHS
+1122 GFSLSDYN
-1130 ENVNVVGVQNTK
+1130 ENVQNPNGGSNNVK
-1142 NLRFAKVYID
+1142 FAKVYINKD
-1152 SDDVTGF
+1152 EVTGF
-1159 TIKVTKLDLKSKKI
+1159 TIKITNLNVNSKKI
-1173 TYSGEPKFKEAPKN
+1173 TYSAEPKFKEAPKN

-1200 KFQSMGSTVITPVDK
+1200 KFQNMGTTEITKVDD
-1215 VVFDIGDY
+1215 VVFDIGNY

-1266 QSEPNDT
+1266 QSGPNDD

-1338 STNKNA
+1338 STNNNA

-1386 LELVHGAI
+1386 LESVHQAI
-1394 STIKDNKQSYDYDD
+1394 STIKENKQSYDYDD

-1426 YSTAKDNFGENIV
+1426 YSTVKDNFGELTE
-1439 SDATIT
+1439 SPATIT

-1502 EWTVYEKLEDGTYSK
+1502 EWTVYELKDGSYSK
-1517 ITQIPSSALLLK
+1517 IAQIPSSALLLK
-1529 SKDDLTK
+1529 SKDDLTN
-1536 STSDPKY
+1536 STSDTKY
-1543 KNSLSDYA
+1543 KNSLSSYA
-1551 DAYAKLEA
+1551 DAYGKLEA

-1584 GGQGGELAERVD
+1584 GGQDGESAERVD

-1746 GSGKCYVTVKV
+1746 GSGKCYVTVRV

-1825 TTTEGNVTTVTR
+1825 TTTEGNETTVTR
-1837 TVDIL
+1837 TVDIRE
-1842 DSFFTHNEDGTYS
+1842 SFFNHNDDGTYS
-1855 FKNTTG
+1855 FKNQTG

-1919 SVAPYEDNF
+1919 SVSPYEDNF

-1936 ANITINND
+1936 ANITINNG

-1965 LNADGTPI
+1965 LDADGNQI
-1973 EAYKLNNVPEYTS
+1973 KAYELGGVPEFTS

-1993 LKYDNLYGLTPDEKT
+1993 LKYENLCKLTDEQKT
-2008 EIAGGKEYI
+2008 EIANREYI
-2017 YLADPEYNGKKFSY
+2017 YVADPEYNGKKFSY

-2123 GTDIKVG
+2123 GTNIKVG

-2135 CGDLESDSNG
+2135 CGDLKSDSNG

-2157 PEYGTSDADLEKI
+2157 PEYSTSETDLDSI
-2170 KTAILAG
+2170 KKAILAG
-2177 SANKNLTYTTEDGE
+2177 SSTKSLTYTTEDGKE
-2191 VRKLLNKPIDIKSL
+2191 RKLLNKPIDIKSL

-2228 RAYSYVIVG
+2228 RAYSYVIVDDK
-2237 NEITLCST
+2237 ITLCST
-2245 CYSFVNYYNVG
+2245 PYSFVNYYDVG
-2256 NMTYTVS
+2256 NKTYTVS

>member
-1 MKTKISHLGRSSVSV
+1 MKTKISHLGRSTVSV

-36 AADLSNATKVYLD
+36 AVTKTFEAVNLVGNINGNTKWDSTKYPFTFDETTGYWYLD
-49 STLATVNKEGLNTWS
+49 ITITQSSEFKARVNKDWVISFGASGGGNYIISEIGDYRIS
-64 SICAY
+64 V
-69 AFNTKGVNTYTDK
+69 K
-82 NTDGKYTWPGSDMYN
+82 DGA
-97 EGNGIYSIYVD
+97 ENG
-108 NSATNIIF
+108 TE
-116 NNNDGKQTGD
+116 
-126 LTLPNDWKTTPM
+126 LTVQKTV
-138 IYYGDGT
+138 
-145 KGPAGW
+145 K
-151 KEYSASVK
+151 K

-178 VTLAPTV
+178 VTLTPTV
-185 ISAKSGDL
+185 SGAKSDNL
-193 TYTYNKISGGTA
+193 TYTYKKTSDGTA
-205 TEVKNADN
+205 TEEKNADN

-227 KVTVSADG
+227 TVTVSADG
-235 YSPVTSTEVSFTVT
+235 CSPVTSNEVSFTVT
-249 APVDYYLAG
+249 DSVKYYICGRFNNKWHDPLANDP
-258 RIKQDGTDGWVQ
+258 QFVED
-270 SINNNY
+270 
-276 KFTESDTDG
+276 ESNPG
-285 LYYYESK
+285 LFYYETNETIAQLSG
-292 YTPKQWS
+292 TIS
-299 EKVGS
+299 ETYNNTTS
-304 KNLEQYFYIIDSS
+304 DYPRYFYI
-317 SNKYGSKDNQTDN
+317 NKAATKDNNYLTTSDSAGHNFQN
-330 TPKVLNSTDDKST
+330 NTDDRKLALSSQSGT
-343 LEKISSTG
+343 DEKFLVRFNDVN
-351 NTKTLTYISN
+351 NTSKTP
-361 QENVS
+361 
-366 NVTFWLDTRNGNM
+366 VTIWLDTRNN
-379 QLYYTSAT
+379 
-387 AYSVTF
+387 
-393 GSNDISM
+393 
-400 GSVIAKNG
+400 
-408 SSNISSGDGVAENSE
+408 EN
-423 VTFTATANEGY
+423 NEY
-434 KFDGWYNDAGCTT
+434 KLWYTT
-447 AIEGATGA
+447 ALPH
-455 TYTTTVT
+455 
-462 ADTTV
+462 
-467 YAKFVAE
+467 K
-474 TYNITVKENANCT
+474 
-487 VTVNKTAAYGSNV
+487 VN
-500 NVTVKA
+500 
-506 KDGYT
+506 
-511 VSSISVTNVNANDI
+511 
-525 SGNETEGYTFKMP
+525 
-538 ASNVEITPNV
+538 
-548 VAVEVTAPKVTLNTV
+548 
-563 TGESTADVSVKE
+563 
-575 NYPITAFAEAG
+575 
-586 DAYSKITST
+586 
-595 DFSVSGGVEGTD
+595 
-607 YTKTETFEGSGIYN
+607 
-621 FVALTKGTFTVTY
+621 
-634 TATATSINDI
+634 
-644 TKSTSATATLK
+644 
-655 ITASYT
+655 
-661 DTQNAY
+661 
-667 LALSKYVDE
+667 
-676 VKDTTSDGYT
+676 
-686 TDSYAAFSAALT
+686 
-698 SAQAL
+698 
-703 LKGLPKADATN
+703 
-714 ASDYTNAK
+714 
-722 TALETAFNGLEKDVT
+722 
-737 YYISGRFEN
+737 
-746 HGWNTDAIDMPFTRV
+746 
-761 SGESN
+761 
-766 LYKYETHKSVA
+766 
-777 DLSKQ
+777 
-782 IHDVLGN
+782 
-789 YDANQYFFIT
+789 
-799 TGKGLKGTFYTGSS
+799 
-813 KNGNNFHENTVAK
+813 
-826 KLTLTTHTNN
+826 
-836 DSATANTDN
+836 
-845 LIVFNDISDSSPNV
+845 
-859 VIYLDTSDK
+859 
-868 DNLKLYYSTEKYSVT
+868 
-883 VAEGVPASVDKTEF
+883 VAEGVSATVDRAT
-897 AKGETVTVTATPGTG
+897 ATAGETVTVTATSIPQGQI
-912 EVLDKVT
+912 LDTVT
-919 VVGKDGST
+919 VKGEDNKTV
-927 QIETTVS
+927 ITTVS
-934 GNTATFKMPDQ
+934 GNTATFTMPDQ
-945 DVTITN
+945 NVTVTN
-951 VTFREAKTYT
+951 VTFRTANTYT
-961 VTFNSSDDQFGTVS
+961 VTFRSSDETSGSVS
-975 AMKGTTSLKS
+975 AKYNGTDFTSGAK
-985 PATVTE
+985 VTE
-991 GDDVTFT
+991 GGTVTFT

-1010 TVNDASVSPT
+1010 TLNDASVSPT

-1034 VANFKEITGT
+1034 VANFKEMTGT
-1044 LSDYYL
+1044 LSGYYL

-1072 EGVYYADFNAANIT
+1072 EGVYYADFNAADIT
-1086 KSKDYFIIF
+1086 KNKDYFIIF

-1100 TSGIIDTNDAK
+1100 TSGIIV
-1111 NIIINTDNNGK
+1111 DNNNVTINAVNNN
-1122 GFSLKDHS
+1122 GFSLSNHN
-1130 ENVNVVGVQNTK
+1130 ENVQNPNGGSNNVK
-1142 NLRFAKVYID
+1142 FAKVYINKD
-1152 SDDVTGF
+1152 EVSGF
-1159 TIKVTKLDLKSKKI
+1159 TIKITNLDVNSKKI
-1173 TYSGEPKFKEAPKN
+1173 TYSAEPKFKEAPKN
-1187 AVNIIAKNGTQTA
+1187 AVNIIAKNGTQTE
-1200 KFQSMGSTVITPVDK
+1200 KFQSMGTTVITPVDK
-1215 VVFDIGDY
+1215 VVFDIGKY
-1223 NDYTKKATAIKGN
+1223 NDNTQKATAIKGN
-1236 KVTVTTTVADAYK
+1236 KVTVTTTVDKDYK

-1266 QSEPNDT
+1266 QSGPNDD

-1283 DDVDDGTN
+1283 DDVVDGTN

-1394 STIKDNKQSYDYDD
+1394 STIKENKQSYDYDD

-1426 YSTAKDNFGENIV
+1426 YSTVKDNFGENIV

-1502 EWTVYEKLEDGTYSK
+1502 EWTVYKKLDDSTYSK
-1517 ITQIPSSALLLK
+1517 IAQIPSSALLLK

-1936 ANITINND
+1936 ANITIYND

-1965 LNADGTPI
+1965 LDADGNQI
-1973 EAYKLNNVPEYTS
+1973 KAYELGGVPEFTS

-1993 LKYDNLYGLTPDEKT
+1993 LKYENLCKLTDEQKT
-2008 EIAGGKEYI
+2008 EIANREYI
-2017 YLADPEYNGKKFSY
+2017 YVADPEYNGKKFSY

-2068 YGKSQSITGASTTLN
+2068 YGESQSITGASTTLN

-2089 NQSTDEN
+2089 NQSTDPDGN
-2096 GGSKTDRVFA
+2096 KKTDRVFA

-2117 QLKTYN
+2117 QLQTYKGN
-2123 GTDIKVG
+2123 DIKVG

>member
-1 MKTKISHLGRSSVSV
+1 MKTKISHLGRSTVSV

-36 AADLSNATKVYLD
+36 AVTKTFEAVNLVGNINGNTKWDSTKYPFTFDETTGYWYLD
-49 STLATVNKEGLNTWS
+49 ITITQSSEFKARVNKDWVISFGASGGGNYIISEIGDYRIS
-64 SICAY
+64 V
-69 AFNTKGVNTYTDK
+69 K
-82 NTDGKYTWPGSDMYN
+82 DGA
-97 EGNGIYSIYVD
+97 ENG
-108 NSATNIIF
+108 TE
-116 NNNDGKQTGD
+116 
-126 LTLPNDWKTTPM
+126 LTVQKTV
-138 IYYGDGT
+138 
-145 KGPAGW
+145 K
-151 KEYSASVK
+151 K

-178 VTLAPTV
+178 VTLTPSV
-185 ISAKSGDL
+185 SGAKSDNL
-193 TYTYNKISGGTA
+193 TYTYKKTSDGTA
-205 TEVKNADN
+205 TEEKNADN

-227 KVTVSADG
+227 TVTVSADG
-235 YSPVTSTEVSFTVT
+235 CSPVTSNEVSFTVT
-249 APVDYYLAG
+249 DSVKYYICGRFNNKWHDPLANDP
-258 RIKQDGTDGWVQ
+258 QFVED
-270 SINNNY
+270 
-276 KFTESDTDG
+276 ESNPG
-285 LYYYESK
+285 LFYYETNETIAQLSG
-292 YTPKQWS
+292 TIS
-299 EKVGS
+299 ETYNNTTS
-304 KNLEQYFYIIDSS
+304 DYPRYFYI
-317 SNKYGSKDNQTDN
+317 NKAATKDNNYLTTSDSAGHNFQN
-330 TPKVLNSTDDKST
+330 NTDDRKLALSSQSGT
-343 LEKISSTG
+343 DEKFLVRFNDVN
-351 NTKTLTYISN
+351 NTSKTP
-361 QENVS
+361 
-366 NVTFWLDTRNGNM
+366 VTIWLDTRNN
-379 QLYYTSAT
+379 
-387 AYSVTF
+387 
-393 GSNDISM
+393 
-400 GSVIAKNG
+400 
-408 SSNISSGDGVAENSE
+408 EN
-423 VTFTATANEGY
+423 NEY
-434 KFDGWYNDAGCTT
+434 KLWYTT
-447 AIEGATGA
+447 ALPH
-455 TYTTTVT
+455 
-462 ADTTV
+462 
-467 YAKFVAE
+467 K
-474 TYNITVKENANCT
+474 
-487 VTVNKTAAYGSNV
+487 VN
-500 NVTVKA
+500 
-506 KDGYT
+506 
-511 VSSISVTNVNANDI
+511 
-525 SGNETEGYTFKMP
+525 
-538 ASNVEITPNV
+538 
-548 VAVEVTAPKVTLNTV
+548 
-563 TGESTADVSVKE
+563 
-575 NYPITAFAEAG
+575 
-586 DAYSKITST
+586 
-595 DFSVSGGVEGTD
+595 
-607 YTKTETFEGSGIYN
+607 
-621 FVALTKGTFTVTY
+621 
-634 TATATSINDI
+634 
-644 TKSTSATATLK
+644 
-655 ITASYT
+655 
-661 DTQNAY
+661 
-667 LALSKYVDE
+667 
-676 VKDTTSDGYT
+676 
-686 TDSYAAFSAALT
+686 
-698 SAQAL
+698 
-703 LKGLPKADATN
+703 
-714 ASDYTNAK
+714 
-722 TALETAFNGLEKDVT
+722 
-737 YYISGRFEN
+737 
-746 HGWNTDAIDMPFTRV
+746 
-761 SGESN
+761 
-766 LYKYETHKSVA
+766 
-777 DLSKQ
+777 
-782 IHDVLGN
+782 
-789 YDANQYFFIT
+789 
-799 TGKGLKGTFYTGSS
+799 
-813 KNGNNFHENTVAK
+813 
-826 KLTLTTHTNN
+826 
-836 DSATANTDN
+836 
-845 LIVFNDISDSSPNV
+845 
-859 VIYLDTSDK
+859 
-868 DNLKLYYSTEKYSVT
+868 
-883 VAEGVPASVDKTEF
+883 VAEGVSATVDRAT
-897 AKGETVTVTATPGTG
+897 ATAGETVTVTATSIPQGQI
-912 EVLDKVT
+912 LDTVT
-919 VVGKDGST
+919 VKGEDNKPV
-927 QIETTVS
+927 ITTVS
-934 GNTATFKMPDQ
+934 GNTATFTMPDQ
-945 DVTITN
+945 NVTVTN
-951 VTFREAKTYT
+951 VTFRTANTYT
-961 VTFNSSDDQFGTVS
+961 VTFRSSDETSGSVS
-975 AMKGTTSLKS
+975 AKYNGTDFTSGAK
-985 PATVTE
+985 VTE
-991 GDDVTFT
+991 GGTVTFT

-1010 TVNDASVSPT
+1010 TLNDASVSPT

-1034 VANFKEITGT
+1034 VANFKEMTGT
-1044 LSDYYL
+1044 LSGYYL

-1072 EGVYYADFNAANIT
+1072 EGVYYADFNAADIT
-1086 KSKDYFIIF
+1086 KNKDYFIIF

-1100 TSGIIDTNDAK
+1100 TSGIIV
-1111 NIIINTDNNGK
+1111 DNNNVTINAVNNN
-1122 GFSLKDHS
+1122 GFSLSNHN
-1130 ENVNVVGVQNTK
+1130 ENVQNPNGGSNNVK
-1142 NLRFAKVYID
+1142 FAKVYINKD
-1152 SDDVTGF
+1152 EVSGF
-1159 TIKVTKLDLKSKKI
+1159 TIKITNLDVNSKKI
-1173 TYSGEPKFKEAPKN
+1173 TYSAEPKFKEAPKN
-1187 AVNIIAKNGTQTA
+1187 AVNIIAKNGTQTE
-1200 KFQSMGSTVITPVDK
+1200 KFQSMGTTVITPVDK
-1215 VVFDIGDY
+1215 VVFDIGKY
-1223 NDYTKKATAIKGN
+1223 NDNTQKATAIKGN
-1236 KVTVTTTVADAYK
+1236 KVTVTTTVDKDYK

-1266 QSEPNDT
+1266 QSGPNDD

-1283 DDVDDGTN
+1283 DDVVDGTN

-1394 STIKDNKQSYDYDD
+1394 STIKENKQSYDYDD

-1426 YSTAKDNFGENIV
+1426 YSTVKDNFGENIV

-1502 EWTVYEKLEDGTYSK
+1502 EWTVYKKLDDSTYSK
-1517 ITQIPSSALLLK
+1517 IAQIPSSALLLK

-1936 ANITINND
+1936 ANITIYND

-1965 LNADGTPI
+1965 LDADGNQI
-1973 EAYKLNNVPEYTS
+1973 KAYELGGVPEFTS

-1993 LKYDNLYGLTPDEKT
+1993 LKYENLCKLTDEQKT
-2008 EIAGGKEYI
+2008 EIANREYI
-2017 YLADPEYNGKKFSY
+2017 YVADPEYNGKKFSY

-2068 YGKSQSITGASTTLN
+2068 YGESQSITGASTTLN

-2089 NQSTDEN
+2089 NQSTDPDGN
-2096 GGSKTDRVFA
+2096 KKTDRVFA

-2117 QLKTYN
+2117 QLQTYKGN
-2123 GTDIKVG
+2123 DIKVG

>member
-36 AADLSNATKVYLD
+36 ATVNDAIKVYFD
-49 STLATVNKEGLNTWS
+49 KSSCSDNGNTSTDGWTN
-64 SICAY
+64 IYAY
-69 AFNTKGVNTYTDK
+69 AYDNKGDVKTYTNSADV
-82 NTDGKYTWPGSDMYN
+82 TGKGSWPGQAMYD
-97 EGNGIYSIYVD
+97 EGNNIYSILVEPT
-108 NSATNIIF
+108 ATSIIF
-116 NNNDGKQTGD
+116 NNNDNSNKKQTGNI
-126 LTLPNDWKTTPM
+126 TLPAEDTLNWKTTSV
-138 IYYGDGT
+138 IYKNNT
-145 KGPAGW
+145 W
-151 KEYSASVK
+151 VSYSASVDTTGVVTDTRLISVLDGSK
-159 VADSV
+159 VMFYGGEYVEWKQDYFVAMNTKDTNDVADSAK
-164 TLTANPTSV
+164 TDYEKQLTKKDSTSASTFKFGILCV
-173 KVGNS
+173 
-178 VTLAPTV
+178 P
-185 ISAKSGDL
+185 
-193 TYTYNKISGGTA
+193 
-205 TEVKNADN
+205 
-213 SLTVTPTVAGTYKY
+213 AGTYYMGHKGWAPNLKANVVAGDAFVIYNSEINDFKQVAKDGNNLLLQSVSTGTKTATTTLSATKVATSDLLGVTTSTPAGNSSLGFDNTFEYYVHNKTTDKFY
-227 KVTVSADG
+227 KVALSEGKLDTSA
-235 YSPVTSTEVSFTVT
+235 
-249 APVDYYLAG
+249 
-258 RIKQDGTDGWVQ
+258 
-270 SINNNY
+270 
-276 KFTESDTDG
+276 FTEEGEYEVKTVLKDTNGLYVLADTD
-285 LYYYESK
+285 SF
-292 YTPKQWS
+292 
-299 EKVGS
+299 V
-304 KNLEQYFYIIDSS
+304 I
-317 SNKYGSKDNQTDN
+317 SNKAK
-330 TPKVLNSTDDKST
+330 
-343 LEKISSTG
+343 
-351 NTKTLTYISN
+351 
-361 QENVS
+361 
-366 NVTFWLDTRNGNM
+366 
-379 QLYYTSAT
+379 
-387 AYSVTF
+387 YSVTF
-393 GSNDISM
+393 GSNDANM
-400 GSVIAKNG
+400 GKVKVSDGTNSYTTSPASVEDSK
-408 SSNISSGDGVAENSE
+408 S
-423 VTFTATANEGY
+423 VTFTATAENGY
-434 KFDGWYNDAGCTT
+434 KFDGWYSDADCTT
-447 AIEGATGA
+447 AIEGATGGA
-455 TYTTTVT
+455 TYITTVT

-474 TYNITVKENANCT
+474 TYNITVKENTNCT
-487 VTVNKTAAYGSNV
+487 VTVNQTAAYGSNV

-506 KDGYT
+506 NDGYT

-525 SGNETEGYTFKMP
+525 TGNETEGYTFKMP

-698 SAQAL
+698 SAQVL

-934 GNTATFKMPDQ
+934 GNNATFTMPDQ
-945 DVTITN
+945 DVTVTD
-951 VTFREAKTYT
+951 VTFRDAKTYT
-961 VTFNSSDDQFGTVS
+961 VKFSSSDEIFGTVS
-975 AMKGTTSLKS
+975 AKHNGADFTSGK
-985 PATVTE
+985 TVTE
-991 GDDVTFT
+991 GDTVTFT
-998 AEPENGYALSGW
+998 AKPKDGYALSGW

-1034 VANFKEITGT
+1034 VANFKEMTGT
-1044 LSDYYL
+1044 LSGYYL

-1057 FKAGSYTPVPLYTNE
+1057 FKADSYTPVPLYTNE
-1072 EGVYYADFNAANIT
+1072 EGVYYADFNAADIT
-1086 KSKDYFIIF
+1086 KNKDYFIIF

-1100 TSGIIDTNDAK
+1100 TSGIIV
-1111 NIIINTDNNGK
+1111 DNNNVTINAVNNN
-1122 GFSLKDHS
+1122 GFSLSNHN
-1130 ENVNVVGVQNTK
+1130 ENVQNPNGGSNNVK
-1142 NLRFAKVYID
+1142 FAKVYINKD
-1152 SDDVTGF
+1152 EVSGF
-1159 TIKVTKLDLKSKKI
+1159 TIKITNLDVNSKKI

-1236 KVTVTTTVADAYK
+1236 KVTVTTTVADKYK

-1266 QSEPNDT
+1266 QSGPNDT

-1291 FEITPVYFLK
+1291 FEITPVYFLN

-1371 GTDKKIVGMTLNNFT
+1371 GTDRKIVGMTLNNFA
-1386 LELVHGAI
+1386 LESVHGAI
-1394 STIKDNKQSYDYDD
+1394 STIKENKQSYDYDD

-1426 YSTAKDNFGENIV
+1426 YSTVKDNFGELTE
-1439 SDATIT
+1439 SPATIT

-1502 EWTVYEKLEDGTYSK
+1502 EWTVYELKDGSYSK
-1517 ITQIPSSALLLK
+1517 IAQIPSSALLLK
-1529 SKDDLTK
+1529 SKDDLTN
-1536 STSDPKY
+1536 STSDTKY
-1543 KNSLSDYA
+1543 KNSLSSYS
-1551 DAYAKLEA
+1551 DAYGKLEA

-1584 GGQGGELAERVD
+1584 GGQGGESAERVD

-1825 TTTEGNVTTVTR
+1825 TTTEGNETTVTR

-1855 FKNTTG
+1855 FKNQTG

-2031 WQISTSSDMT
+2031 WQISTSQDMN

-2157 PEYGTSDADLEKI
+2157 PEYSTSETDLDSI
-2170 KTAILAG
+2170 KKAILAG
-2177 SANKNLTYTTEDGE
+2177 SSTKSLTYTTEDGKE
-2191 VRKLLNKPIDIKSL
+2191 RKLLNKPIDIKSL

-2213 YVGYNN
+2213 YVGYYN

>member
-1 MKTKISHLGRSSVSV
+1 MKTKISHFGRSTVSV

-36 AADLSNATKVYLD
+36 AATSTKKVFLLNAANWETPCAYCWNGSNENGKWPGIAMT
-49 STLATVNKEGLNTWS
+49 KEG
-64 SICAY
+64 
-69 AFNTKGVNTYTDK
+69 TK
-82 NTDGKYTWPGSDMYN
+82 DGFDV
-97 EGNGIYSIYVD
+97 YSFTPSTGY
-108 NSATNIIF
+108 SKIIF
-116 NNNDGKQTGD
+116 NDNGSTQTNDFDYPTTDNQMYNNSTNKWTTYSGGSGGGSTEATYYLGGRVGQNLESDTWLGFTKDYVFQKTETSGLYKYVSTQTPAQWKALIGNLKQYFFVHTGSSAKWYGSAQETG
-126 LTLPNDWKTTPM
+126 LTSANQATTL
-138 IYYGDGT
+138 T
-145 KGPAGW
+145 
-151 KEYSASVK
+151 EYSDNDTNTNRLLYIDSSDTSGNVTFWFDTRNSDKQLYYTVGSESSLTPVAESV
-159 VADSV
+159 S
-164 TLTANPTSV
+164 LTASPETV

-178 VTLAPTV
+178 VTL
-185 ISAKSGDL
+185 SAVANSPASENL
-193 TYTYNKISGGTA
+193 TYTFTKTSGGDANETQNND
-205 TEVKNADN
+205 K
-213 SLTVTPTVAGTYKY
+213 LTVTPTVAGTYKY
-227 KVTVSADG
+227 TVTVSAGG

-249 APVDYYLAG
+249 APVTYYLGG
-258 RIKQDGTDGWVQ
+258 RVVQ
-270 SINNNY
+270 KSENSDWIAPDSTTNTSC
-276 KFTESDTDG
+276 KFVETETDG
-285 LYYYESK
+285 LYKYESEQ
-292 YTPKQWS
+292 TPAAWS
-299 EKVGS
+299 EKRN
-304 KNLEQYFYIIDSS
+304 NLLQYFYVRTSLGGALY
-317 SNKYGSKDNQTDN
+317 YGNAESGNDALALTAQGQKANLAEIDN
-330 TPKVLNSTDDKST
+330 TDVKNLIYINSNDTS
-343 LEKISSTG
+343 I
-351 NTKTLTYISN
+351 NA
-361 QENVS
+361 
-366 NVTFWLDTRNGNM
+366 TFWLDTRNN
-379 QLYYTSAT
+379 
-387 AYSVTF
+387 
-393 GSNDISM
+393 
-400 GSVIAKNG
+400 K
-408 SSNISSGDGVAENSE
+408 
-423 VTFTATANEGY
+423 Y
-434 KFDGWYNDAGCTT
+434 KLW
-447 AIEGATGA
+447 
-455 TYTTTVT
+455 YTTTLPH
-462 ADTTV
+462 
-467 YAKFVAE
+467 
-474 TYNITVKENANCT
+474 
-487 VTVNKTAAYGSNV
+487 NV
-500 NVTVKA
+500 
-506 KDGYT
+506 
-511 VSSISVTNVNANDI
+511 I
-525 SGNETEGYTFKMP
+525 
-538 ASNVEITPNV
+538 
-548 VAVEVTAPKVTLNTV
+548 
-563 TGESTADVSVKE
+563 
-575 NYPITAFAEAG
+575 
-586 DAYSKITST
+586 
-595 DFSVSGGVEGTD
+595 
-607 YTKTETFEGSGIYN
+607 
-621 FVALTKGTFTVTY
+621 
-634 TATATSINDI
+634 
-644 TKSTSATATLK
+644 
-655 ITASYT
+655 
-661 DTQNAY
+661 
-667 LALSKYVDE
+667 
-676 VKDTTSDGYT
+676 
-686 TDSYAAFSAALT
+686 
-698 SAQAL
+698 
-703 LKGLPKADATN
+703 
-714 ASDYTNAK
+714 
-722 TALETAFNGLEKDVT
+722 
-737 YYISGRFEN
+737 
-746 HGWNTDAIDMPFTRV
+746 
-761 SGESN
+761 
-766 LYKYETHKSVA
+766 VA
-777 DLSKQ
+777 D
-782 IHDVLGN
+782 
-789 YDANQYFFIT
+789 
-799 TGKGLKGTFYTGSS
+799 
-813 KNGNNFHENTVAK
+813 
-826 KLTLTTHTNN
+826 
-836 DSATANTDN
+836 
-845 LIVFNDISDSSPNV
+845 
-859 VIYLDTSDK
+859 
-868 DNLKLYYSTEKYSVT
+868 
-883 VAEGVPASVDKTEF
+883 GVSASVDKKT
-897 AKGETVTVTATPGTG
+897 ATAGETVTVTATSIPQGQI
-912 EVLDKVT
+912 LDTVT
-919 VVGKDGST
+919 VKGADNKPVT
-927 QIETTVS
+927 TTVS
-934 GNTATFKMPDQ
+934 GKTATFKMPDQ
-945 DVTITN
+945 DVTVTD
-951 VTFREAKTYT
+951 VTFRDAKTYT
-961 VTFNSSDDQFGTVS
+961 VKFSSSDEIFGTVS
-975 AMKGTTSLKS
+975 AKHNGADFTSGK
-985 PATVTE
+985 TVTE
-991 GDDVTFT
+991 GDTVTFT
-998 AEPENGYALSGW
+998 AKPKDGYALSGW

-1034 VANFKEITGT
+1034 VANFKEMTGT
-1044 LSDYYL
+1044 LSGYYL

-1057 FKAGSYTPVPLYTNE
+1057 FKADSYTPVPLYTNE

-1095 STKED
+1095 STEED

-1122 GFSLKDHS
+1122 GFSLSDHS
-1130 ENVNVVGVQNTK
+1130 ENVNVVGLQNTK
-1142 NLRFAKVYID
+1142 NLRFAKVYIN
-1152 SDDVTGF
+1152 SNDVTGF
-1159 TIKVTKLDLKSKKI
+1159 TIKVNNLDLKSKKI
-1173 TYSGEPKFKEAPKN
+1173 TYSAEPKFKEAPKN

-1200 KFQSMGSTVITPVDK
+1200 KFQSMGTTVITPVDK
-1215 VVFDIGDY
+1215 VVFDIDSY
-1223 NDYTKKATAIKGN
+1223 NKYTQKATAIKGN
-1236 KVTVTTTVADAYK
+1236 KVTVTTTVADDYK

-1266 QSEPNDT
+1266 QSGPNDT

-1283 DDVDDGTN
+1283 DDVEDGTN
-1291 FEITPVYFLK
+1291 FEITPVYFLR
-1301 DSSNCVTFYV
+1301 DSENCVTFYV
-1311 EGFDGAVQESWG
+1311 EGFDGAVQKSWG
-1323 NTIACYPYYEGVDKN
+1323 NTIACYPYYEGL
-1338 STNKNA
+1338 SEATNDNA

-1360 YTQIPKSITLN
+1360 YTQIPKSITLD
-1371 GTDKKIVGMTLNNFT
+1371 GADKKIVGMTLNNFT
-1386 LELVHGAI
+1386 LESVHQDI

-1746 GSGKCYVTVKV
+1746 GSGKCYVTVRV

-1825 TTTEGNVTTVTR
+1825 TTTEGNETTVTR

-1855 FKNTTG
+1855 FKNQTG

-1965 LNADGTPI
+1965 LDADGNQI
-1973 EAYKLNNVPEYTS
+1973 KAYELGGVPEYIS

-2157 PEYGTSDADLEKI
+2157 PEYSTSETDLDSI
-2170 KTAILAG
+2170 KKAILAG

>member
-1 MKTKISHLGRSSVSV
+1 MKTKISHLGRSTVSV

-36 AADLSNATKVYLD
+36 AIGMSNGACIYFDNSKTNWKDAYISFVIGKDKDKDNYSSVYVMSRVANTDLYYCQMPDWSGATYVAVCGTSTKWGSGAWPSNNLTNATHYTAAYTGDFNFESNKSYLLQTSSSTNNTAVTPSYFDSSNGSLNVEVKVD
-49 STLATVNKEGLNTWS
+49 NSTPSS
-64 SICAY
+64 SIADISVNSYKFGSSKDSVESTSATISSDSVASTNLETAY
-69 AFNTKGVNTYTDK
+69 SATTTLKCNNIKGGYKFVGWYVDNSLLSSNESYTYNPYYSISSNKFGSISVEARFKKLTDSVADGVSLKASPETVTSGCSTKLTATLTNKAAGVGNVTYTFKNAEGTEVGTVKNTDK
-82 NTDGKYTWPGSDMYN
+82 NT
-97 EGNGIYSIYVD
+97 
-108 NSATNIIF
+108 
-116 NNNDGKQTGD
+116 
-126 LTLPNDWKTTPM
+126 
-138 IYYGDGT
+138 
-145 KGPAGW
+145 
-151 KEYSASVK
+151 ASV
-159 VADSV
+159 
-164 TLTANPTSV
+164 
-173 KVGNS
+173 
-178 VTLAPTV
+178 
-185 ISAKSGDL
+185 
-193 TYTYNKISGGTA
+193 
-205 TEVKNADN
+205 EVKNITSN
-213 SLTVTPTVAGTYKY
+213 TTYT
-227 KVTVSADG
+227 VTVSADG
-235 YSPVTSTEVSFTVT
+235 YSPVTSNEVSFTVT
-249 APVDYYLAG
+249 DSVKYYIGGRFNTNWHKPSVDDP
-258 RIKQDGTDGWVQ
+258 QFVED
-270 SINNNY
+270 
-276 KFTESDTDG
+276 ESNPG
-285 LYYYESK
+285 LFYYETNETIAQLSGTIK
-292 YTPKQWS
+292 ESYGDRPK
-299 EKVGS
+299 
-304 KNLEQYFYIIDSS
+304 YFYIYKTATNESTNYLTTSDEAGYNFQKNTVNNPLPLMNQSGTEEKRLVRF
-317 SNKYGSKDNQTDN
+317 NDVNNTSK
-330 TPKVLNSTDDKST
+330 TP
-343 LEKISSTG
+343 
-351 NTKTLTYISN
+351 
-361 QENVS
+361 
-366 NVTFWLDTRNGNM
+366 VTIWLDTRNNKYK
-379 QLYYTSAT
+379 LWYTT
-387 AYSVTF
+387 TLPH
-393 GSNDISM
+393 N
-400 GSVIAKNG
+400 VIVA
-408 SSNISSGDGVAENSE
+408 DGVSAS
-423 VTFTATANEGY
+423 VDRKTATA
-434 KFDGWYNDAGCTT
+434 
-447 AIEGATGA
+447 
-455 TYTTTVT
+455 
-462 ADTTV
+462 
-467 YAKFVAE
+467 
-474 TYNITVKENANCT
+474 
-487 VTVNKTAAYGSNV
+487 
-500 NVTVKA
+500 
-506 KDGYT
+506 
-511 VSSISVTNVNANDI
+511 
-525 SGNETEGYTFKMP
+525 
-538 ASNVEITPNV
+538 
-548 VAVEVTAPKVTLNTV
+548 
-563 TGESTADVSVKE
+563 
-575 NYPITAFAEAG
+575 
-586 DAYSKITST
+586 
-595 DFSVSGGVEGTD
+595 
-607 YTKTETFEGSGIYN
+607 
-621 FVALTKGTFTVTY
+621 
-634 TATATSINDI
+634 
-644 TKSTSATATLK
+644 
-655 ITASYT
+655 
-661 DTQNAY
+661 
-667 LALSKYVDE
+667 
-676 VKDTTSDGYT
+676 
-686 TDSYAAFSAALT
+686 
-698 SAQAL
+698 
-703 LKGLPKADATN
+703 
-714 ASDYTNAK
+714 
-722 TALETAFNGLEKDVT
+722 
-737 YYISGRFEN
+737 
-746 HGWNTDAIDMPFTRV
+746 
-761 SGESN
+761 
-766 LYKYETHKSVA
+766 
-777 DLSKQ
+777 
-782 IHDVLGN
+782 
-789 YDANQYFFIT
+789 
-799 TGKGLKGTFYTGSS
+799 
-813 KNGNNFHENTVAK
+813 
-826 KLTLTTHTNN
+826 
-836 DSATANTDN
+836 
-845 LIVFNDISDSSPNV
+845 
-859 VIYLDTSDK
+859 
-868 DNLKLYYSTEKYSVT
+868 
-883 VAEGVPASVDKTEF
+883 
-897 AKGETVTVTATPGTG
+897 GETVTVTATPGTG
-912 EVLDKVT
+912 KVLDTVT
-919 VVGKDGST
+919 VKGKDST
-927 QIETTVS
+927 PVDTTVS
-934 GNTATFKMPDQ
+934 GNTATFTMPDQ
-945 DVTITN
+945 DVTVTD
-951 VTFREAKTYT
+951 VTFREANKYT
-961 VTFNSSDDQFGTVS
+961 VTFSSSDNKFGTVS
-975 AMKGTTSLKS
+975 AEYNGADFTSGK
-985 PATVTE
+985 TVTE
-991 GDDVTFT
+991 GGTVTFT
-998 AEPENGYALSGW
+998 AKPNNGYALSGW

-1020 TNPYTITVQKDTTV
+1020 TNPYTITVNSNTTV
-1034 VANFKEITGT
+1034 VANFKEMTGT
-1044 LSDYYL
+1044 LSGYYL

-1057 FKAGSYTPVPLYTNE
+1057 FKADSYTPVPLYTNE

-1159 TIKVTKLDLKSKKI
+1159 TIKVTKLDLNSKKI

-1360 YTQIPKSITLN
+1360 YTQIPKSITLD
-1371 GTDKKIVGMTLNNFT
+1371 GADKKIVGMTLNNFT
-1386 LELVHGAI
+1386 LESVHGAI
-1394 STIKDNKQSYDYDD
+1394 STIKENKQSYDYDD

-1746 GSGKCYVTVKV
+1746 GSGKCYVTVRV

-1825 TTTEGNVTTVTR
+1825 TTPEGNVTTVTR

-1855 FKNTTG
+1855 FKNQTG

-1965 LNADGTPI
+1965 LDAEGNPI
-1973 EAYKLNNVPEYTS
+1973 KAYELNGPEFAS
-1986 TVVYGNL
+1986 TVFYGKLLTYNNL
-1993 LKYDNLYGLTPDEKT
+1993 CGLTPEEKT
-2008 EIAGGKEYI
+2008 EIANGNKYI
-2017 YLADPEYNGKKFSY
+2017 YVADPEYNGKKFSY

-2245 CYSFVNYYNVG
+2245 CYSFVNYYSVG

>member
-1 MKTKISHLGRSSVSV
+1 MKTKISHLGRSTVSV

-36 AADLSNATKVYLD
+36 AVTKTFEAVNLVGNINGNTKWDSTKYPFTFDETTGYWYLD
-49 STLATVNKEGLNTWS
+49 ITITQSSEFKARVNKDWVISFGASGGGNYIISEIGDYRIS
-64 SICAY
+64 V
-69 AFNTKGVNTYTDK
+69 K
-82 NTDGKYTWPGSDMYN
+82 DGA
-97 EGNGIYSIYVD
+97 ENG
-108 NSATNIIF
+108 TE
-116 NNNDGKQTGD
+116 
-126 LTLPNDWKTTPM
+126 LTVQKTV
-138 IYYGDGT
+138 
-145 KGPAGW
+145 K
-151 KEYSASVK
+151 K

-178 VTLAPTV
+178 VTLTPTV
-185 ISAKSGDL
+185 SGAKSDNL
-193 TYTYNKISGGTA
+193 TYTYKKTSDGTA
-205 TEVKNADN
+205 TEEKNADN

-227 KVTVSADG
+227 TVTVSADG
-235 YSPVTSTEVSFTVT
+235 CSPVTSNEVSFTVT
-249 APVDYYLAG
+249 DSVKYYICGRFNNKWHDPLANDP
-258 RIKQDGTDGWVQ
+258 QFVED
-270 SINNNY
+270 
-276 KFTESDTDG
+276 ESNPG
-285 LYYYESK
+285 LFYYETNETIAQLSG
-292 YTPKQWS
+292 TIS
-299 EKVGS
+299 ETYNNTTS
-304 KNLEQYFYIIDSS
+304 DYPRYFYI
-317 SNKYGSKDNQTDN
+317 NKAATKDNNYLTTSDSAGHNFQN
-330 TPKVLNSTDDKST
+330 NTDDRKLALSSQSGT
-343 LEKISSTG
+343 DEKFLVRFNDVN
-351 NTKTLTYISN
+351 NTSKTP
-361 QENVS
+361 
-366 NVTFWLDTRNGNM
+366 VTIWLDTRNN
-379 QLYYTSAT
+379 
-387 AYSVTF
+387 
-393 GSNDISM
+393 
-400 GSVIAKNG
+400 
-408 SSNISSGDGVAENSE
+408 EN
-423 VTFTATANEGY
+423 NEY
-434 KFDGWYNDAGCTT
+434 KLWYTT
-447 AIEGATGA
+447 ALPH
-455 TYTTTVT
+455 
-462 ADTTV
+462 
-467 YAKFVAE
+467 K
-474 TYNITVKENANCT
+474 
-487 VTVNKTAAYGSNV
+487 VN
-500 NVTVKA
+500 
-506 KDGYT
+506 
-511 VSSISVTNVNANDI
+511 
-525 SGNETEGYTFKMP
+525 
-538 ASNVEITPNV
+538 
-548 VAVEVTAPKVTLNTV
+548 
-563 TGESTADVSVKE
+563 
-575 NYPITAFAEAG
+575 
-586 DAYSKITST
+586 
-595 DFSVSGGVEGTD
+595 
-607 YTKTETFEGSGIYN
+607 
-621 FVALTKGTFTVTY
+621 
-634 TATATSINDI
+634 
-644 TKSTSATATLK
+644 
-655 ITASYT
+655 
-661 DTQNAY
+661 
-667 LALSKYVDE
+667 
-676 VKDTTSDGYT
+676 
-686 TDSYAAFSAALT
+686 
-698 SAQAL
+698 
-703 LKGLPKADATN
+703 
-714 ASDYTNAK
+714 
-722 TALETAFNGLEKDVT
+722 
-737 YYISGRFEN
+737 
-746 HGWNTDAIDMPFTRV
+746 
-761 SGESN
+761 
-766 LYKYETHKSVA
+766 
-777 DLSKQ
+777 
-782 IHDVLGN
+782 
-789 YDANQYFFIT
+789 
-799 TGKGLKGTFYTGSS
+799 
-813 KNGNNFHENTVAK
+813 
-826 KLTLTTHTNN
+826 
-836 DSATANTDN
+836 
-845 LIVFNDISDSSPNV
+845 
-859 VIYLDTSDK
+859 
-868 DNLKLYYSTEKYSVT
+868 
-883 VAEGVPASVDKTEF
+883 VAEGVSATVDRAT
-897 AKGETVTVTATPGTG
+897 ATAGETVTVTATSIPQGQI
-912 EVLDKVT
+912 LDTVT
-919 VVGKDGST
+919 VKGEDNKPV
-927 QIETTVS
+927 ITTVS
-934 GNTATFKMPDQ
+934 GNTATFTMPDQ
-945 DVTITN
+945 NVTVTN
-951 VTFREAKTYT
+951 VTFRTANTYT
-961 VTFNSSDDQFGTVS
+961 VTFRSSDETSGSVS
-975 AMKGTTSLKS
+975 AKYNGTDFTSGAK
-985 PATVTE
+985 VTE
-991 GDDVTFT
+991 GGTVTFT

-1010 TVNDASVSPT
+1010 TLNDASVSPT

-1034 VANFKEITGT
+1034 VANFKEMTGT
-1044 LSDYYL
+1044 LSGYYL

-1072 EGVYYADFNAANIT
+1072 EGVYYADFNAADIT
-1086 KSKDYFIIF
+1086 KNKDYFIIF

-1100 TSGIIDTNDAK
+1100 TSGIIV
-1111 NIIINTDNNGK
+1111 DNNNVTINAVNNN
-1122 GFSLKDHS
+1122 GFSLSNHN
-1130 ENVNVVGVQNTK
+1130 ENVQNPNGGSNNVK
-1142 NLRFAKVYID
+1142 FAKVYINKD
-1152 SDDVTGF
+1152 EVSGF
-1159 TIKVTKLDLKSKKI
+1159 TIKITNLDVNSKKI
-1173 TYSGEPKFKEAPKN
+1173 TYSAEPKFKEAPKN
-1187 AVNIIAKNGTQTA
+1187 AVNIIAKNGTQTE
-1200 KFQSMGSTVITPVDK
+1200 KFQSMGTTVITPVDK
-1215 VVFDIGDY
+1215 VVFDIGKY
-1223 NDYTKKATAIKGN
+1223 NDNTQKATAIKGN
-1236 KVTVTTTVADAYK
+1236 KVTVTTTVDKDYK

-1266 QSEPNDT
+1266 QSGPNDD

-1283 DDVDDGTN
+1283 DDVVDGTN

-1394 STIKDNKQSYDYDD
+1394 STIKENKQSYDYDD

-1426 YSTAKDNFGENIV
+1426 YSTVKDNFGENIV

-1502 EWTVYEKLEDGTYSK
+1502 EWTVYKKLDDSTYSK
-1517 ITQIPSSALLLK
+1517 IAQIPSSALLLK

-1936 ANITINND
+1936 ANITIYND

-1965 LNADGTPI
+1965 LDADGNQI
-1973 EAYKLNNVPEYTS
+1973 KAYELGGVPEFTS

-1993 LKYDNLYGLTPDEKT
+1993 LKYENLCKLTDEQKT
-2008 EIAGGKEYI
+2008 EIANREYI
-2017 YLADPEYNGKKFSY
+2017 YVADPEYNGKKFSY

-2041 DTSAYVTKCFSKE
+2041 DTTAYVTKCFSKE

-2068 YGKSQSITGASTTLN
+2068 YGESQSITGASTTLN

-2089 NQSTDEN
+2089 NQSTDPDGN
-2096 GGSKTDRVFA
+2096 KKTDRVFA

-2117 QLKTYN
+2117 QLQTYKGN
-2123 GTDIKVG
+2123 DIKVG

>member
-1 MKTKISHLGRSSVSV
+1 MKTKISHLGRSTVSV

-36 AADLSNATKVYLD
+36 AVTKTFEAVNLVGNINGNTKWDSTKYPFTFDETTGYWYLD
-49 STLATVNKEGLNTWS
+49 ITITQSSEFKARVNKDWVISFGASGGGNYIISEIGDYRIS
-64 SICAY
+64 V
-69 AFNTKGVNTYTDK
+69 K
-82 NTDGKYTWPGSDMYN
+82 DGA
-97 EGNGIYSIYVD
+97 ENG
-108 NSATNIIF
+108 TE
-116 NNNDGKQTGD
+116 
-126 LTLPNDWKTTPM
+126 LTVQKTV
-138 IYYGDGT
+138 
-145 KGPAGW
+145 K
-151 KEYSASVK
+151 K

-178 VTLAPTV
+178 VTLTPTV
-185 ISAKSGDL
+185 SGAKSDNL
-193 TYTYNKISGGTA
+193 TYTYKKTSDGTA
-205 TEVKNADN
+205 TEEKNADN

-227 KVTVSADG
+227 TVTVSADG
-235 YSPVTSTEVSFTVT
+235 CSPVTSNEVSFTVT
-249 APVDYYLAG
+249 DSVKYYICGRFNNKWHDPLANDP
-258 RIKQDGTDGWVQ
+258 QFVED
-270 SINNNY
+270 
-276 KFTESDTDG
+276 ESNPG
-285 LYYYESK
+285 LFYYETNETIAQLSG
-292 YTPKQWS
+292 TIS
-299 EKVGS
+299 ETYNNTTS
-304 KNLEQYFYIIDSS
+304 DYPRYFYI
-317 SNKYGSKDNQTDN
+317 NKAATKDNNYLTTSDSAGHNFQN
-330 TPKVLNSTDDKST
+330 NTDDRKLALSSQSGT
-343 LEKISSTG
+343 DEKFLVRFNDVN
-351 NTKTLTYISN
+351 NTSKTP
-361 QENVS
+361 
-366 NVTFWLDTRNGNM
+366 VTIWLDTRNN
-379 QLYYTSAT
+379 
-387 AYSVTF
+387 
-393 GSNDISM
+393 
-400 GSVIAKNG
+400 
-408 SSNISSGDGVAENSE
+408 EN
-423 VTFTATANEGY
+423 NEY
-434 KFDGWYNDAGCTT
+434 KLWYTT
-447 AIEGATGA
+447 ALPH
-455 TYTTTVT
+455 
-462 ADTTV
+462 
-467 YAKFVAE
+467 K
-474 TYNITVKENANCT
+474 
-487 VTVNKTAAYGSNV
+487 VN
-500 NVTVKA
+500 
-506 KDGYT
+506 
-511 VSSISVTNVNANDI
+511 
-525 SGNETEGYTFKMP
+525 
-538 ASNVEITPNV
+538 
-548 VAVEVTAPKVTLNTV
+548 
-563 TGESTADVSVKE
+563 
-575 NYPITAFAEAG
+575 
-586 DAYSKITST
+586 
-595 DFSVSGGVEGTD
+595 
-607 YTKTETFEGSGIYN
+607 
-621 FVALTKGTFTVTY
+621 
-634 TATATSINDI
+634 
-644 TKSTSATATLK
+644 
-655 ITASYT
+655 
-661 DTQNAY
+661 
-667 LALSKYVDE
+667 
-676 VKDTTSDGYT
+676 
-686 TDSYAAFSAALT
+686 
-698 SAQAL
+698 
-703 LKGLPKADATN
+703 
-714 ASDYTNAK
+714 
-722 TALETAFNGLEKDVT
+722 
-737 YYISGRFEN
+737 
-746 HGWNTDAIDMPFTRV
+746 
-761 SGESN
+761 
-766 LYKYETHKSVA
+766 
-777 DLSKQ
+777 
-782 IHDVLGN
+782 
-789 YDANQYFFIT
+789 
-799 TGKGLKGTFYTGSS
+799 
-813 KNGNNFHENTVAK
+813 
-826 KLTLTTHTNN
+826 
-836 DSATANTDN
+836 
-845 LIVFNDISDSSPNV
+845 
-859 VIYLDTSDK
+859 
-868 DNLKLYYSTEKYSVT
+868 
-883 VAEGVPASVDKTEF
+883 VAEGVSATVDRAT
-897 AKGETVTVTATPGTG
+897 ATAGETVTVTATSIPQGQI
-912 EVLDKVT
+912 LDTVT
-919 VVGKDGST
+919 VKGEDNKPV
-927 QIETTVS
+927 ITTVS
-934 GNTATFKMPDQ
+934 GNTATFTMPDQ
-945 DVTITN
+945 NVTVTN
-951 VTFREAKTYT
+951 VTFRTANTYT
-961 VTFNSSDDQFGTVS
+961 VTFRSSDETSGSVS
-975 AMKGTTSLKS
+975 AKYNGTDFTSGAK
-985 PATVTE
+985 VTE
-991 GDDVTFT
+991 GGTVTFT

-1010 TVNDASVSPT
+1010 TLNDASVSPT

-1034 VANFKEITGT
+1034 VANFKEMTST
-1044 LSDYYL
+1044 LSGYYL

-1072 EGVYYADFNAANIT
+1072 EGVYYADFNAADIT
-1086 KSKDYFIIF
+1086 KNKDYFIIF

-1100 TSGIIDTNDAK
+1100 TSGIIV
-1111 NIIINTDNNGK
+1111 DNNNVTINAVNNN
-1122 GFSLKDHS
+1122 GFSLSNHN
-1130 ENVNVVGVQNTK
+1130 ENVQNPNGGSNNVK
-1142 NLRFAKVYID
+1142 FAKVYINKD
-1152 SDDVTGF
+1152 EVSGF
-1159 TIKVTKLDLKSKKI
+1159 TIKITNLDVNSKKI
-1173 TYSGEPKFKEAPKN
+1173 TYSAEPKFKEAPKN
-1187 AVNIIAKNGTQTA
+1187 AVNIIAKNGTQTE
-1200 KFQSMGSTVITPVDK
+1200 KFQSMGTTVITPVDK
-1215 VVFDIGDY
+1215 VVFDIGKY
-1223 NDYTKKATAIKGN
+1223 NDNTQKATAIKGN
-1236 KVTVTTTVADAYK
+1236 KVTVTTTVDKDYK

-1266 QSEPNDT
+1266 QSGPNDD

-1283 DDVDDGTN
+1283 DDVVDGTN

-1394 STIKDNKQSYDYDD
+1394 STIKENKQSYDYDD

-1426 YSTAKDNFGENIV
+1426 YSTVKDNFGENIV

-1502 EWTVYEKLEDGTYSK
+1502 EWTVYKKLDDSTYSK
-1517 ITQIPSSALLLK
+1517 IAQIPSSALLLK

-1936 ANITINND
+1936 ANITIYND

-1965 LNADGTPI
+1965 LDADGNQI
-1973 EAYKLNNVPEYTS
+1973 KAYELGGVPEFTS

-1993 LKYDNLYGLTPDEKT
+1993 LKYENLCKLTDEQKT
-2008 EIAGGKEYI
+2008 EIANREYI
-2017 YLADPEYNGKKFSY
+2017 YVADPEYNGKKFSY

-2068 YGKSQSITGASTTLN
+2068 YGESQSITGASTTLN

-2089 NQSTDEN
+2089 NQSTDPDGN
-2096 GGSKTDRVFA
+2096 KKTDRVFA

-2117 QLKTYN
+2117 QLQTYKGN
-2123 GTDIKVG
+2123 DIKVG

>member
-1 MKTKISHLGRSSVSV
+1 
-16 ILAVMMLLSTMLIGT
+16 MLLSTMLIGT

-36 AADLSNATKVYLD
+36 ATVSGLSEIYFTPSIKWQEGGANFRLNVQDSSNNWHKITMTKVDENKPIYKGELD
-49 STLATVNKEGLNTWS
+49 SNTTYNVVQFLRYNNDYTKEWDYSKSCSDIPSGMNYYTMTTETYKDWAIDNSNGTWS
-64 SICAY
+64 Y
-69 AFNTKGVNTYTDK
+69 YFD
-82 NTDGKYTWPGSDMYN
+82 SDP
-97 EGNGIYSIYVD
+97 VAD
-108 NSATNIIF
+108 
-116 NNNDGKQTGD
+116 
-126 LTLPNDWKTTPM
+126 
-138 IYYGDGT
+138 
-145 KGPAGW
+145 
-151 KEYSASVK
+151 SASLTASSETVK
-159 VADSV
+159 VGDSV
-164 TLTANPTSV
+164 TLTAVADNP
-173 KVGNS
+173 
-178 VTLAPTV
+178 
-185 ISAKSGDL
+185 ISTNLK
-193 TYTYNKISGGTA
+193 YTFTKTSGGDA
-205 TEVKNADN
+205 TVVQDN
-213 SLTVTPTVAGTYKY
+213 NKLTVTPTVAGTYKY
-227 KVTVSADG
+227 TVTVSAGG

-249 APVDYYLAG
+249 APVTYYLGG
-258 RIKQDGTDGWVQ
+258 RVVQ
-270 SINNNY
+270 KSENSDWIAPDSTTNTSC
-276 KFTESDTDG
+276 KFVETETDG
-285 LYYYESK
+285 LYKYESEQ
-292 YTPKQWS
+292 TPAAWS
-299 EKVGS
+299 EKRN
-304 KNLEQYFYIIDSS
+304 NLLQYFYVRTSLGGALY
-317 SNKYGSKDNQTDN
+317 YGNAESGNDALALTAQGQKANLAEIDN
-330 TPKVLNSTDDKST
+330 TDVKNLIYINSNDTS
-343 LEKISSTG
+343 I
-351 NTKTLTYISN
+351 NA
-361 QENVS
+361 
-366 NVTFWLDTRNGNM
+366 TFWLDTRNN
-379 QLYYTSAT
+379 
-387 AYSVTF
+387 
-393 GSNDISM
+393 
-400 GSVIAKNG
+400 K
-408 SSNISSGDGVAENSE
+408 
-423 VTFTATANEGY
+423 Y
-434 KFDGWYNDAGCTT
+434 KLW
-447 AIEGATGA
+447 
-455 TYTTTVT
+455 YTTTLPH
-462 ADTTV
+462 
-467 YAKFVAE
+467 
-474 TYNITVKENANCT
+474 
-487 VTVNKTAAYGSNV
+487 NV
-500 NVTVKA
+500 
-506 KDGYT
+506 
-511 VSSISVTNVNANDI
+511 I
-525 SGNETEGYTFKMP
+525 
-538 ASNVEITPNV
+538 
-548 VAVEVTAPKVTLNTV
+548 
-563 TGESTADVSVKE
+563 
-575 NYPITAFAEAG
+575 
-586 DAYSKITST
+586 
-595 DFSVSGGVEGTD
+595 
-607 YTKTETFEGSGIYN
+607 
-621 FVALTKGTFTVTY
+621 
-634 TATATSINDI
+634 
-644 TKSTSATATLK
+644 
-655 ITASYT
+655 
-661 DTQNAY
+661 
-667 LALSKYVDE
+667 
-676 VKDTTSDGYT
+676 
-686 TDSYAAFSAALT
+686 
-698 SAQAL
+698 
-703 LKGLPKADATN
+703 
-714 ASDYTNAK
+714 
-722 TALETAFNGLEKDVT
+722 
-737 YYISGRFEN
+737 
-746 HGWNTDAIDMPFTRV
+746 
-761 SGESN
+761 
-766 LYKYETHKSVA
+766 VA
-777 DLSKQ
+777 D
-782 IHDVLGN
+782 
-789 YDANQYFFIT
+789 
-799 TGKGLKGTFYTGSS
+799 
-813 KNGNNFHENTVAK
+813 
-826 KLTLTTHTNN
+826 
-836 DSATANTDN
+836 
-845 LIVFNDISDSSPNV
+845 
-859 VIYLDTSDK
+859 
-868 DNLKLYYSTEKYSVT
+868 
-883 VAEGVPASVDKTEF
+883 GVSASVDKKT
-897 AKGETVTVTATPGTG
+897 ATAGEKVTVTATPEIGK
-912 EVLDKVT
+912 VLDTVT
-919 VVGKDGST
+919 VKGKDST
-927 QIETTVS
+927 PIETTVS
-934 GNTATFKMPDQ
+934 GNTATFTMPDQ
-945 DVTITN
+945 DVTVTN
-951 VTFREAKTYT
+951 VTFRTANTYT
-961 VTFNSSDDQFGTVS
+961 VTFSSSDDKFGTVS
-975 AMKGTTSLKS
+975 AEYNGADFTSGK
-985 PATVTE
+985 TVTE
-991 GDDVTFT
+991 GDTVTFT
-998 AEPENGYALSGW
+998 AKPKDGYALSGW

-1034 VANFKEITGT
+1034 VANFKEMTGT
-1044 LSDYYL
+1044 LSGYYL

-1057 FKAGSYTPVPLYTNE
+1057 FKADSYTPVPLYTNE

-1360 YTQIPKSITLN
+1360 YTQIPKSITLD
-1371 GTDKKIVGMTLNNFT
+1371 GADKKIVGMTLNNFT
-1386 LELVHGAI
+1386 LESVHGAI
-1394 STIKDNKQSYDYDD
+1394 STIKENKQSYDYDD

-1529 SKDDLTK
+1529 SKDDLTE

-1746 GSGKCYVTVKV
+1746 GSGKCYVTVRV

-1825 TTTEGNVTTVTR
+1825 TTPEGNVTTVTR

-1855 FKNTTG
+1855 FKNQTG

-1965 LNADGTPI
+1965 LDADGNQI
-1973 EAYKLNNVPEYTS
+1973 KAYELGGVPEFTS

-1993 LKYDNLYGLTPDEKT
+1993 LKYENLCKLTDEQKT
-2008 EIAGGKEYI
+2008 EIANREYI
-2017 YLADPEYNGKKFSY
+2017 YVADPEYNGKKFSY